1 MQILVP
7 DVNGLTGEQFVALQQ
22 AKKNAGIEGPIEV
35 TDRATPGNKFTVGAF
50 GAPGTWSL
58 DQLDRA
64 ARTEDRSQNS
74 HGFEDIFDGT
84 ELHLDIETYST
95 VDLKKNTVYRY
106 VEDEHWMILVCS
118 WCIGQGEIHTAYGH
132 EEISGIPGLFD
143 PTVKKIAH
151 NSDFERIN
159 FSALKGLPVGTYI
172 DPEEYIDTAVLASLW
187 GYPRSLKG
195 FCKVVGG
202 EAKDEAGGRLIN
214 MFSVPNRKG
223 GRTLPEE
230 RPADW
235 EAYVE
240 YNRQDV
246 ISMRDNIYRLG
257 KGFPSAEEY
266 EAWITA
272 TRINDRGIKIDTAL
286 AGAAHRQYEANKN
299 GDLARV
305 KEITGLDNPNSVQQ
319 FKGWLADQG
328 FEMESI
334 DKAHV
339 AELLE
344 RDDLPE
350 EVREAVE
357 RKQLAA
363 LSAATKYVIA
373 QGSTNSD
380 GRLRGTIKY
389 SNANTGRMC
398 LTGDHEVLTPDGW
411 VRIEDWSGGRIAT
424 WNPTGEQIAF
434 SEAKAVHFPYSGEMI
449 HIDSTRIHQIST
461 PDHDMPIRERDGS
474 IEKVPVSELEGKR
487 FFHYIRGSRRVTT
500 KVRDDDLRVLLMV
513 QADGTYPAD
522 GGVRLAFRKQRKV
535 ERCRRLLRGAE
546 LVYVERKDHK
556 TGYTRFTIRAQDCPL
571 WLLMFKDKTFGPWI
585 FDSNPSIFF
594 EELVFWDGSWASS
607 GANSAQYYSTNKTN
621 IDLVQAF
628 AHLSGM
634 YCRVH
639 QKRVDSRN
647 PNWTPLWIANLWFSP
662 GPGTEF
668 RNGNGRNKWSTSEY
682 SGLVHCARTTTGFFL
697 VRREGSVWVTGNSGT
712 VLSPHNLP
720 RDHFTDSEGAHDTE
734 AEQAA
739 IDKLLA
745 GVHVGSEDLK
755 KLVRPLLVGPFTV
768 SDYSAIEARLTAW
781 AAGEDSVLESFRN
794 GEDIYVA
801 TAERMG
807 GAKAG
812 FDRQRGKSAT
822 LGCIAEGS
830 LVLTDRGLVPIE
842 NVGVADKVWDG
853 VEFVRHE
860 GVIYKGQK
868 EVMHYDGLTATPDH
882 KVWASFEG
890 EPRTVRLDYAAS
902 CGARLV
908 RTRSG
913 RAPVRMGEDHQSGS
927 SIHPEG
933 LAHAD
938 DADRMHWVRTTA
950 VVEPGEPATGPL
962 EGLPVVQQSTR
973 APEVPGSN
981 PHRGQ
986 TAVHES
992 SRSELEA
999 LRSEGNHLRLP
1010 FGYRS
1015 GALDSGE
1022 PGGTAAEARTRSC
1035 GQRQRLCSWESPL
1048 GDARAEYGQPADYDS
1063 GRVSTRGLALRGGS
1077 SAEEDST
1084 GVLPRTDHRA
1094 SASCGEGKAQELARN
1109 RTTVAVYD
1117 IVNAGPRHR
1126 FTVSDVLVH
1135 NCGFG
1140 GGAGALLNLG
1150 GAKIYPKGTP
1160 DDVIWK
1166 GLTSLVETWR
1176 VAHPHIVS
1184 WWKQVH
1190 TAFDKGGPASR
1201 RIPVD
1206 IEIVGNDRYVWLPSG
1221 RALVYHNCRREYVQP
1236 KDRNGKPLPY
1246 RRRAWVCDAVVGN
1259 GTQRR
1264 IVGGPTQVENIIQ
1277 AIGRDLLT
1285 HALVNVERAGFRT
1298 VTHVHDEIV
1307 TETTGG
1313 LTVERLSSLMCDLP
1327 DWAEGLPVEAA
1338 GYTTQRYRK
1347 D

>member
-7 DVNGLTGEQFVALQQ
+7 NVNGLTGEQFVALQQ
-22 AKKNAGIEGPIEV
+22 AKKDAGIEGPIEV
-35 TDRATPGNKFTVGAF
+35 TDRAKPGNRFTVGAF
-50 GAPGTWSL
+50 GAPGTWTL

-64 ARTEDRSQNS
+64 ARTEGRSS
-74 HGFEDIFDGT
+74 GTYGFEDIFDGT

-106 VEDEHWMILVCS
+106 VEDEHWMILICS

-132 EEISGIPGLFD
+132 EEIKAIPGLFD
-143 PTVKKIAH
+143 PTVRKIAH

-187 GYPRSLKG
+187 GYPRALKG

-286 AGAAHRQYEANKN
+286 AGAAHRQYEANKKK
-299 GDLARV
+299 DLARV
-305 KEITGLDNPNSVQQ
+305 KEITGLANPNSVQQ
-319 FKGWLADQG
+319 FKGWLAAQG

-344 RDDLPE
+344 RDDLPD

-389 SNANTGRMC
+389 SNANTGRM
-398 LTGDHEVLTPDGW
+398 TGVTL
-411 VRIEDWSGGRIAT
+411 
-424 WNPTGEQIAF
+424 
-434 SEAKAVHFPYSGEMI
+434 
-449 HIDSTRIHQIST
+449 
-461 PDHDMPIRERDGS
+461 S
-474 IEKVPVSELEGKR
+474 I
-487 FFHYIRGSRRVTT
+487 
-500 KVRDDDLRVLLMV
+500 
-513 QADGTYPAD
+513 Q
-522 GGVRLAFRKQRKV
+522 
-535 ERCRRLLRGAE
+535 
-546 LVYVERKDHK
+546 
-556 TGYTRFTIRAQDCPL
+556 
-571 WLLMFKDKTFGPWI
+571 
-585 FDSNPSIFF
+585 
-594 EELVFWDGSWASS
+594 
-607 GANSAQYYSTNKTN
+607 
-621 IDLVQAF
+621 
-628 AHLSGM
+628 
-634 YCRVH
+634 
-639 QKRVDSRN
+639 
-647 PNWTPLWIANLWFSP
+647 
-662 GPGTEF
+662 
-668 RNGNGRNKWSTSEY
+668 
-682 SGLVHCARTTTGFFL
+682 
-697 VRREGSVWVTGNSGT
+697 
-712 VLSPHNLP
+712 NLP
-720 RDHFTDSEGAHDTE
+720 RDHFTDAEGEHDTE

-755 KLVRPLLVGPFTV
+755 KLVRPLLMGPFTV

-781 AAGEDSVLESFRN
+781 AAGEDSVLEAFRE

-807 GAKAG
+807 GEKAG

-830 LVLTDRGLVPIE
+830 QVLTNRGLVPIE
-842 NVGVADKVWDG
+842 SVGIADKIWDG

-860 GVIYKGQK
+860 GVVYKGQK
-868 EVMHYDGLTATPDH
+868 EVMQYDGLIATPDH

-890 EPRTVRLDYAAS
+890 EPRAVRFDYAAA
-902 CGARLV
+902 CGARLI
-908 RTRSG
+908 RTGSSG
-913 RAPVRMGEDHQSGS
+913 SPIRMGEDHQSGS
-927 SIHPEG
+927 SLHPEG
-933 LAHAD
+933 VAHTD
-938 DADRMHWVRTTA
+938 DVDRVHRLRPTA
-950 VVEPGEPATGPL
+950 VDESGEPASGSF
-962 EGLPVVQQSTR
+962 EGLSVMQQS
-973 APEVPGSN
+973 AHFAEVPGSN
-981 PHRGQ
+981 PHRRQ
-986 TAVHES
+986 AAMHKS
-992 SRSELEA
+992 PRSELEA
-999 LRSEGNHLRLP
+999 LRGERNHLRLP

-1015 GALDSGE
+1015 RALDSGE
-1022 PGGTAAEARTRSC
+1022 PRRTATEARTGSC
-1035 GQRQRLCSWESPL
+1035 GQRQGVCSREPSM
-1048 GDARAEYGQPADYDS
+1048 GDALAEHGQQTDYDS
-1063 GRVSTRGLALRGGS
+1063 GRVPTRGLALCGGC
-1077 SAEEDST
+1077 SAEEDSP
-1084 GVLPRTDHRA
+1084 GILPRADHRTGA
-1094 SASCGEGKAQELARN
+1094 SSSEGEAQELAGD

-1117 IVNAGPRHR
+1117 ILNAGPRHR
-1126 FTVSDVLVH
+1126 FTVSNVLVH

-1150 GAKIYPKGTP
+1150 GAKMYPKGTP
-1160 DDVIWK
+1160 DDVIWE
-1166 GLTSLVETWR
+1166 GLTTIVNAWR

-1190 TAFDKGGPASR
+1190 SAFDKGGPASR

-1206 IEIVGNDRYVWLPSG
+1206 VEIVGTDRYVWLPSG

-1264 IVGGPTQVENIIQ
+1264 VVGGPTQVENIIQ

-1327 DWAEGLPVEAA
+1327 DWAEGLPVKAA

>member
-22 AKKNAGIEGPIEV
+22 AKKDAGIEGPIEV
-35 TDRATPGNKFTVGAF
+35 TDRATPGNRFTVGAF
-50 GAPGTWSL
+50 GTQGTWTL

-64 ARTEDRSQNS
+64 ARTEGRSQNS
-74 HGFEDIFDGT
+74 YGFESIFDGS

-106 VEDEHWMILVCS
+106 VEGEHWMILICS

-235 EAYVE
+235 DAYVE

-246 ISMRDNIYRLG
+246 VSMRDNIYRLG

-272 TRINDRGIKIDTAL
+272 TKINDRGIKIDTAL
-286 AGAAHRQYEANKN
+286 AGAAHRQYEANKAR
-299 GDLARV
+299 DLARV

-319 FKGWLADQG
+319 FKGWLAEQG

-344 RDDLPE
+344 RDDLPD

-389 SNANTGRMC
+389 SNANTGRM
-398 LTGDHEVLTPDGW
+398 TGVTL
-411 VRIEDWSGGRIAT
+411 
-424 WNPTGEQIAF
+424 
-434 SEAKAVHFPYSGEMI
+434 
-449 HIDSTRIHQIST
+449 
-461 PDHDMPIRERDGS
+461 S
-474 IEKVPVSELEGKR
+474 I
-487 FFHYIRGSRRVTT
+487 
-500 KVRDDDLRVLLMV
+500 
-513 QADGTYPAD
+513 Q
-522 GGVRLAFRKQRKV
+522 
-535 ERCRRLLRGAE
+535 
-546 LVYVERKDHK
+546 
-556 TGYTRFTIRAQDCPL
+556 
-571 WLLMFKDKTFGPWI
+571 
-585 FDSNPSIFF
+585 
-594 EELVFWDGSWASS
+594 
-607 GANSAQYYSTNKTN
+607 
-621 IDLVQAF
+621 
-628 AHLSGM
+628 
-634 YCRVH
+634 
-639 QKRVDSRN
+639 
-647 PNWTPLWIANLWFSP
+647 
-662 GPGTEF
+662 
-668 RNGNGRNKWSTSEY
+668 
-682 SGLVHCARTTTGFFL
+682 
-697 VRREGSVWVTGNSGT
+697 
-712 VLSPHNLP
+712 NLP
-720 RDHFTDSEGAHDTE
+720 RDHFTDAEGEHDTE

-739 IDKLLA
+739 IDRLLA

-755 KLVRPLLVGPFTV
+755 KLVRPLLMGPFTV

-807 GAKAG
+807 GEKAG

-822 LGCIAEGS
+822 LG
-830 LVLTDRGLVPIE
+830 
-842 NVGVADKVWDG
+842 
-853 VEFVRHE
+853 
-860 GVIYKGQK
+860 
-868 EVMHYDGLTATPDH
+868 
-882 KVWASFEG
+882 
-890 EPRTVRLDYAAS
+890 
-902 CGARLV
+902 
-908 RTRSG
+908 
-913 RAPVRMGEDHQSGS
+913 
-927 SIHPEG
+927 
-933 LAHAD
+933 
-938 DADRMHWVRTTA
+938 
-950 VVEPGEPATGPL
+950 
-962 EGLPVVQQSTR
+962 
-973 APEVPGSN
+973 
-981 PHRGQ
+981 
-986 TAVHES
+986 
-992 SRSELEA
+992 
-999 LRSEGNHLRLP
+999 
-1010 FGYRS
+1010 
-1015 GALDSGE
+1015 
-1022 PGGTAAEARTRSC
+1022 
-1035 GQRQRLCSWESPL
+1035 
-1048 GDARAEYGQPADYDS
+1048 
-1063 GRVSTRGLALRGGS
+1063 
-1077 SAEEDST
+1077 
-1084 GVLPRTDHRA
+1084 
-1094 SASCGEGKAQELARN
+1094 
-1109 RTTVAVYD
+1109 
-1117 IVNAGPRHR
+1117 
-1126 FTVSDVLVH
+1126 
-1135 NCGFG
+1135 CGFG

-1160 DDVIWK
+1160 DDVIWA
-1166 GLTSLVETWR
+1166 GLSSLVETWR

-1206 IEIVGNDRYVWLPSG
+1206 VEIVGNDRYVWLPSG

>member
-1 MQILVP
+1 MQIVVP

-22 AKKNAGIEGPIEV
+22 AKKDAGIESPIEV
-35 TDRATPGNKFTVGAF
+35 TERATPGNRFTVGAF
-50 GAPGTWSL
+50 GAPGTWTL

-64 ARTEDRSQNS
+64 ARTEGRSKNS
-74 HGFEDIFDGT
+74 YGFEDIFDGT

-106 VEDEHWMILVCS
+106 VEDEHWMILICS
-118 WCIGQGEIHTAYGH
+118 WCVGQGDVHTAFGH
-132 EEISGIPGLFD
+132 EEIKAIPGLFD
-143 PTVKKIAH
+143 SKVKKIAH

-159 FSALKGLPVGTYI
+159 FSALKGLPVGTYL

-235 EAYVE
+235 DAYVE

-272 TRINDRGIKIDTAL
+272 TRINDRGIKIDTDL
-286 AGAAHRQYEANKN
+286 AGAAHRQYEANKAR
-299 GDLARV
+299 DLARV

-344 RDDLPE
+344 RDDLPD

-398 LTGDHEVLTPDGW
+398 LTGDHEVLTPSGW
-411 VRIEDWSGGRIAT
+411 LRIEDWTGGRIAT
-424 WNPTGEQIAF
+424 WNPVGEQIAF

-474 IEKVPVSELEGKR
+474 IEKVPVSELAGKR
-487 FFHYIRGSRRVTT
+487 FFHYIRGSRRVST
-500 KVRDDDLRVLLMV
+500 KVRDNDLRVLLMV

-535 ERCRRLLRGAE
+535 ERCRHLLRGAE
-546 LVYVERKDHK
+546 IIYAERKDYK

-571 WLLMFKDKTFGPWI
+571 WLLMFKNKTFGPWI

-639 QKRVDSRN
+639 RKKTDSRN
-647 PNWTPLWIANLWFSP
+647 PNRSPSWIANLWFSP

-668 RNGNGRNKWSTSEY
+668 RNGNGRNQWSTSEY

-720 RDHFTDSEGAHDTE
+720 RDHFTDAEGEHDTE

-755 KLVRPLLVGPFTV
+755 KLVRPLLMGPFTV

-822 LGCIAEGS
+822 LGC
-830 LVLTDRGLVPIE
+830 
-842 NVGVADKVWDG
+842 
-853 VEFVRHE
+853 
-860 GVIYKGQK
+860 
-868 EVMHYDGLTATPDH
+868 
-882 KVWASFEG
+882 
-890 EPRTVRLDYAAS
+890 
-902 CGARLV
+902 
-908 RTRSG
+908 
-913 RAPVRMGEDHQSGS
+913 
-927 SIHPEG
+927 
-933 LAHAD
+933 
-938 DADRMHWVRTTA
+938 
-950 VVEPGEPATGPL
+950 
-962 EGLPVVQQSTR
+962 
-973 APEVPGSN
+973 
-981 PHRGQ
+981 
-986 TAVHES
+986 
-992 SRSELEA
+992 
-999 LRSEGNHLRLP
+999 
-1010 FGYRS
+1010 
-1015 GALDSGE
+1015 
-1022 PGGTAAEARTRSC
+1022 
-1035 GQRQRLCSWESPL
+1035 
-1048 GDARAEYGQPADYDS
+1048 
-1063 GRVSTRGLALRGGS
+1063 
-1077 SAEEDST
+1077 
-1084 GVLPRTDHRA
+1084 
-1094 SASCGEGKAQELARN
+1094 
-1109 RTTVAVYD
+1109 
-1117 IVNAGPRHR
+1117 
-1126 FTVSDVLVH
+1126 
-1135 NCGFG
+1135 GFG

-1160 DDVIWK
+1160 DDVIWE

-1206 IEIVGNDRYVWLPSG
+1206 VEIVGNDRYVWLPSG

-1236 KDRNGKPLPY
+1236 KDRNGKPLSY

>member
-7 DVNGLTGEQFVALQQ
+7 DVNGLTGEQFTALQQ
-22 AKKNAGIEGPIEV
+22 AKRDAGIEGPIEV
-35 TDRATPGNKFTVGAF
+35 ADRATPGNRFTVGAF
-50 GAPGTWSL
+50 GAPGTWTL

-64 ARTEDRSQNS
+64 ARTENRSQNS
-74 HGFEDIFDGT
+74 YGFENIFDGT

-106 VEDEHWMILVCS
+106 VEDEHWMILICS

-132 EEISGIPGLFD
+132 EEIKAIPGLFD
-143 PTVKKIAH
+143 PAVKKIAH
-151 NSDFERIN
+151 NSDFERVN

-235 EAYVE
+235 DAYVE

-272 TRINDRGIKIDTAL
+272 TRINDRGIKIDTDL
-286 AGAAHRQYEANKN
+286 AGAAHRQYEANKAR
-299 GDLARV
+299 DLARV

-319 FKGWLADQG
+319 FKGWLAERG

-344 RDDLPE
+344 HDDLPD

-357 RKQLAA
+357 CKQLAA

-389 SNANTGRMC
+389 SNANTGRM
-398 LTGDHEVLTPDGW
+398 TG
-411 VRIEDWSGGRIAT
+411 
-424 WNPTGEQIAF
+424 
-434 SEAKAVHFPYSGEMI
+434 
-449 HIDSTRIHQIST
+449 
-461 PDHDMPIRERDGS
+461 
-474 IEKVPVSELEGKR
+474 
-487 FFHYIRGSRRVTT
+487 VT
-500 KVRDDDLRVLLMV
+500 
-513 QADGTYPAD
+513 
-522 GGVRLAFRKQRKV
+522 
-535 ERCRRLLRGAE
+535 
-546 LVYVERKDHK
+546 
-556 TGYTRFTIRAQDCPL
+556 
-571 WLLMFKDKTFGPWI
+571 
-585 FDSNPSIFF
+585 
-594 EELVFWDGSWASS
+594 
-607 GANSAQYYSTNKTN
+607 
-621 IDLVQAF
+621 
-628 AHLSGM
+628 
-634 YCRVH
+634 
-639 QKRVDSRN
+639 
-647 PNWTPLWIANLWFSP
+647 
-662 GPGTEF
+662 
-668 RNGNGRNKWSTSEY
+668 
-682 SGLVHCARTTTGFFL
+682 
-697 VRREGSVWVTGNSGT
+697 
-712 VLSPHNLP
+712 LSPHNLP
-720 RDHFTDSEGAHDTE
+720 RDHFTDAEGEHDTE

-745 GVHVGSEDLK
+745 GVPVGSEDLK
-755 KLVRPLLVGPFTV
+755 KLVRPLLMGPFTV

-830 LVLTDRGLVPIE
+830 LVLTNRGLVPIE
-842 NVGVADKVWDG
+842 SVGIADKIWDG
-853 VEFVRHE
+853 VDFVRHE
-860 GVIYKGQK
+860 GVVYKGQK
-868 EVMHYDGLTATPDH
+868 EVMQYDGLIATPDH

-890 EPRTVRLDYAAS
+890 EPRAVRLDYAAA

-908 RTRSG
+908 RTGSSG
-913 RAPVRMGEDHQSGS
+913 APVRMGEDHRSGS
-927 SIHPEG
+927 SLHPEG
-933 LAHAD
+933 VAHTD
-938 DADRMHWVRTTA
+938 DVDRVHRLRPTA
-950 VVEPGEPATGPL
+950 VDESGEFESGSF
-962 EGLPVVQQSTR
+962 EGLPVMQQS
-973 APEVPGSN
+973 ASPSEVPGSDS
-981 PHRGQ
+981 HCGQ
-986 TAVHES
+986 AAMHES
-992 SRSELEA
+992 TRSELES
-999 LRSEGNHLRLP
+999 LRSSWDNLRFPVGDRGRTLD
-1010 FGYRS
+1010 FGEFGR
-1015 GALDSGE
+1015 A
-1022 PGGTAAEARTRSC
+1022 AAEARTQSRK
-1035 GQRQRLCSWESPL
+1035 QRQGVCPRKSAL
-1048 GDARAEYGQPADYDS
+1048 GNTCAEYGQQAEYDS
-1063 GRVSTRGLALRGGS
+1063 GRVSTRGLALRGGG
-1077 SAEEDST
+1077 SAEKASP
-1084 GVLPRTDHRA
+1084 GILPRADHRA
-1094 SASCGEGKAQELARN
+1094 GASSGEGEAQELAGD
-1109 RTTVAVYD
+1109 RTAVAVYD
-1117 IVNAGPRHR
+1117 ILNAGPRHR
-1126 FTVSDVLVH
+1126 FTVSNVLVH

-1206 IEIVGNDRYVWLPSG
+1206 VEIVGNDRYVWLPSG

>member
-7 DVNGLTGEQFVALQQ
+7 DVNDLTGEQFVMLQQ
-22 AKKNAGIEGPIEV
+22 AKKDAGIEGPIEV
-35 TDRATPGNKFTVGAF
+35 TDRATPGNRFTVGAF
-50 GAPGTWSL
+50 GAPGTWTL

-64 ARTEDRSQNS
+64 ARTEGRSQNS
-74 HGFEDIFDGT
+74 YGFEDLFDGT

-106 VEDEHWMILVCS
+106 VEDKHWTILICS

-132 EEISGIPGLFD
+132 EEIKAIPGLFD

-151 NSDFERIN
+151 NSDFERVN

-286 AGAAHRQYEANKN
+286 AGAAHRQYEANKKK
-299 GDLARV
+299 DLARV

-328 FEMESI
+328 FVMESI

-344 RDDLPE
+344 RDDLPD

-398 LTGDHEVLTPDGW
+398 LTGDHEVLTPAGW

-461 PDHDMPIRERDGS
+461 PDHDMPIRDRDGS
-474 IEKVPVSELEGKR
+474 IEKVPVFELEGKR

-500 KVRDDDLRVLLMV
+500 KVRDNDLRVLLMV

-522 GGVRLAFRKQRKV
+522 GGVRLAFRKQRKI
-535 ERCRRLLRGAE
+535 ERCRRLLRGAG
-546 LVYVERKDHK
+546 LVYAERKDYK
-556 TGYTRFTIRAQDCPL
+556 TGYTRFSIRAQDCPL

-639 QKRVDSRN
+639 QKKADSRN

-668 RNGNGRNKWSTSEY
+668 RNGNGRNQWSTSEY

-720 RDHFTDSEGAHDTE
+720 RDHFTDAEGEHDTE
-734 AEQAA
+734 AEQIA
-739 IDKLLA
+739 IDTLLA

-781 AAGEDSVLESFRN
+781 AAGEDSVLESFRK

-822 LGCIAEGS
+822 LGC
-830 LVLTDRGLVPIE
+830 
-842 NVGVADKVWDG
+842 
-853 VEFVRHE
+853 
-860 GVIYKGQK
+860 
-868 EVMHYDGLTATPDH
+868 
-882 KVWASFEG
+882 
-890 EPRTVRLDYAAS
+890 
-902 CGARLV
+902 
-908 RTRSG
+908 
-913 RAPVRMGEDHQSGS
+913 
-927 SIHPEG
+927 
-933 LAHAD
+933 
-938 DADRMHWVRTTA
+938 
-950 VVEPGEPATGPL
+950 
-962 EGLPVVQQSTR
+962 
-973 APEVPGSN
+973 
-981 PHRGQ
+981 
-986 TAVHES
+986 
-992 SRSELEA
+992 
-999 LRSEGNHLRLP
+999 
-1010 FGYRS
+1010 
-1015 GALDSGE
+1015 
-1022 PGGTAAEARTRSC
+1022 
-1035 GQRQRLCSWESPL
+1035 
-1048 GDARAEYGQPADYDS
+1048 
-1063 GRVSTRGLALRGGS
+1063 
-1077 SAEEDST
+1077 
-1084 GVLPRTDHRA
+1084 
-1094 SASCGEGKAQELARN
+1094 
-1109 RTTVAVYD
+1109 
-1117 IVNAGPRHR
+1117 
-1126 FTVSDVLVH
+1126 
-1135 NCGFG
+1135 GFG

-1160 DDVIWK
+1160 DDVIWE

-1190 TAFDKGGPASR
+1190 SAFDKGGPASR

-1206 IEIVGNDRYVWLPSG
+1206 VEIVGNDRYVWLPSG

-1313 LTVERLSSLMCDLP
+1313 LTVERLSSLMCNLP

>member
-7 DVNGLTGEQFVALQQ
+7 DVNSLTGEQFVALQQ
-22 AKKNAGIEGPIEV
+22 GKKDAGIKGPIEV
-35 TDRATPGNKFTVGAF
+35 TDRATPGNRFTVGAF
-50 GAPGTWSL
+50 GAPGTWTL

-64 ARTEDRSQNS
+64 ARTEGRSQNS
-74 HGFEDIFDGT
+74 YGFEDIFDGT

-106 VEDEHWMILVCS
+106 VEDEEWMILICS
-118 WCIGQGEIHTAYGH
+118 WCIGQSEIHTAYGH

-143 PTVKKIAH
+143 PMVKKIAH

-195 FCKVVGG
+195 FC
-202 EAKDEAGGRLIN
+202 EAGGRLIN

-272 TRINDRGIKIDTAL
+272 TRINDRGLKIDTAL
-286 AGAAHRQYEANKN
+286 AGAAHRQYEANKKV
-299 GDLARV
+299 DLARV

-344 RDDLPE
+344 RDDLPD

-373 QGSTNSD
+373 RGSTNSD

-389 SNANTGRMC
+389 SNANTGRM
-398 LTGDHEVLTPDGW
+398 TG
-411 VRIEDWSGGRIAT
+411 
-424 WNPTGEQIAF
+424 
-434 SEAKAVHFPYSGEMI
+434 
-449 HIDSTRIHQIST
+449 
-461 PDHDMPIRERDGS
+461 
-474 IEKVPVSELEGKR
+474 
-487 FFHYIRGSRRVTT
+487 VT
-500 KVRDDDLRVLLMV
+500 
-513 QADGTYPAD
+513 
-522 GGVRLAFRKQRKV
+522 
-535 ERCRRLLRGAE
+535 
-546 LVYVERKDHK
+546 
-556 TGYTRFTIRAQDCPL
+556 
-571 WLLMFKDKTFGPWI
+571 
-585 FDSNPSIFF
+585 
-594 EELVFWDGSWASS
+594 
-607 GANSAQYYSTNKTN
+607 
-621 IDLVQAF
+621 
-628 AHLSGM
+628 
-634 YCRVH
+634 
-639 QKRVDSRN
+639 
-647 PNWTPLWIANLWFSP
+647 
-662 GPGTEF
+662 
-668 RNGNGRNKWSTSEY
+668 
-682 SGLVHCARTTTGFFL
+682 
-697 VRREGSVWVTGNSGT
+697 
-712 VLSPHNLP
+712 LSPHNLP
-720 RDHFTDSEGAHDTE
+720 RDHFTDADGEHDTE

-745 GVHVGSEDLK
+745 GVHAVSKDLK

-781 AAGEDSVLESFRN
+781 AAGEDEVLEAFRK

-807 GAKAG
+807 GEKAG
-812 FDRQRGKSAT
+812 FDRQRGKGAV
-822 LGCIAEGS
+822 LGC
-830 LVLTDRGLVPIE
+830 
-842 NVGVADKVWDG
+842 
-853 VEFVRHE
+853 
-860 GVIYKGQK
+860 
-868 EVMHYDGLTATPDH
+868 
-882 KVWASFEG
+882 
-890 EPRTVRLDYAAS
+890 
-902 CGARLV
+902 
-908 RTRSG
+908 
-913 RAPVRMGEDHQSGS
+913 
-927 SIHPEG
+927 
-933 LAHAD
+933 
-938 DADRMHWVRTTA
+938 
-950 VVEPGEPATGPL
+950 
-962 EGLPVVQQSTR
+962 
-973 APEVPGSN
+973 
-981 PHRGQ
+981 
-986 TAVHES
+986 
-992 SRSELEA
+992 
-999 LRSEGNHLRLP
+999 
-1010 FGYRS
+1010 GY
-1015 GALDSGE
+1015 
-1022 PGGTAAEARTRSC
+1022 
-1035 GQRQRLCSWESPL
+1035 
-1048 GDARAEYGQPADYDS
+1048 
-1063 GRVSTRGLALRGGS
+1063 
-1077 SAEEDST
+1077 
-1084 GVLPRTDHRA
+1084 
-1094 SASCGEGKAQELARN
+1094 
-1109 RTTVAVYD
+1109 
-1117 IVNAGPRHR
+1117 
-1126 FTVSDVLVH
+1126 
-1135 NCGFG
+1135 G
-1140 GGAGALLNLG
+1140 GGAGALLHLG
-1150 GAKIYPKGTP
+1150 GATMYPTGTP
-1160 DDVIWK
+1160 NDVIWE
-1166 GLTSLVETWR
+1166 GLTTIVNAWR

-1206 IEIVGNDRYVWLPSG
+1206 VEIVGNDRYVWLPSG

>member
-7 DVNGLTGEQFVALQQ
+7 DVNGLMGEQFIALQQ
-22 AKKNAGIEGPIEV
+22 AKKDAGIDGPIEV
-35 TDRATPGNKFTVGAF
+35 TDRAMPGNRFTVGAF
-50 GAPGTWSL
+50 GAPGTWTL

-64 ARTEDRSQNS
+64 ARTEGRSKNS
-74 HGFEDIFDGT
+74 YGFEGIFDGT

-106 VEDEHWMILVCS
+106 VEDEHWMILICS

-132 EEISGIPGLFD
+132 EEIKAIPGLFD
-143 PTVKKIAH
+143 PAVKKIAH

-159 FSALKGLPVGTYI
+159 FSALRGLPVGTYI

-223 GRTLPEE
+223 RRTLPEE
-230 RPADW
+230 HPAYW
-235 EAYVE
+235 EDYVE

-246 ISMRDNIYRLG
+246 VSMRDNIYRLG

-286 AGAAHRQYEANKN
+286 AGAAHRQYEANKKR
-299 GDLARV
+299 DLARV

-344 RDDLPE
+344 RDDLPDE
-350 EVREAVE
+350 IREAVE

-389 SNANTGRMC
+389 SNANTGRM
-398 LTGDHEVLTPDGW
+398 TG
-411 VRIEDWSGGRIAT
+411 
-424 WNPTGEQIAF
+424 
-434 SEAKAVHFPYSGEMI
+434 
-449 HIDSTRIHQIST
+449 
-461 PDHDMPIRERDGS
+461 
-474 IEKVPVSELEGKR
+474 
-487 FFHYIRGSRRVTT
+487 VT
-500 KVRDDDLRVLLMV
+500 
-513 QADGTYPAD
+513 
-522 GGVRLAFRKQRKV
+522 
-535 ERCRRLLRGAE
+535 
-546 LVYVERKDHK
+546 
-556 TGYTRFTIRAQDCPL
+556 
-571 WLLMFKDKTFGPWI
+571 
-585 FDSNPSIFF
+585 
-594 EELVFWDGSWASS
+594 
-607 GANSAQYYSTNKTN
+607 
-621 IDLVQAF
+621 
-628 AHLSGM
+628 
-634 YCRVH
+634 
-639 QKRVDSRN
+639 
-647 PNWTPLWIANLWFSP
+647 
-662 GPGTEF
+662 
-668 RNGNGRNKWSTSEY
+668 
-682 SGLVHCARTTTGFFL
+682 
-697 VRREGSVWVTGNSGT
+697 
-712 VLSPHNLP
+712 LSPHNLP
-720 RDHFTDSEGAHDTE
+720 RDHFTDAEGEHDTK

-755 KLVRPLLVGPFTV
+755 KLVRPLLMGPFTV

-801 TAERMG
+801 TAEHMG
-807 GAKAG
+807 GAKVG
-812 FDRQRGKSAT
+812 FDRQRGKFAT

-842 NVGVADKVWDG
+842 NIDIADKVWDG

-860 GVIYKGQK
+860 GVVYKGQK
-868 EVMHYDGLTATPDH
+868 EVMRYDGLTATPDH

-890 EPRTVRLDYAAS
+890 EPRAVRLDYAAAR
-902 CGARLV
+902 GARLV
-908 RTRSG
+908 RTGSSG
-913 RAPVRMGEDHQSGS
+913 DPVRMGEDHQSGGA
-927 SIHPEG
+927 IHPEG
-933 LAHAD
+933 LAHTN
-938 DADRMHWVRTTA
+938 DADRVHWVRATA
-950 VVEPGEPATGPL
+950 VDESGEPSIGSIERL
-962 EGLPVVQQSTR
+962 SVVQQSTR
-973 APEVPGSN
+973 TPKIPGSN
-981 PHRGQ
+981 SHRSQ
-986 TAVHES
+986 AAMHES
-992 SRSELEA
+992 PRPELEA
-999 LRSEGNHLRLP
+999 LWGEGDHLRLP
-1010 FGYRS
+1010 LGDRS
-1015 GALDSGE
+1015 RALDSRELRG
-1022 PGGTAAEARTRSC
+1022 AATEARIGSC
-1035 GQRQRLCSWESPL
+1035 RQRQGVRSGESAL
-1048 GDARAEYGQPADYDS
+1048 GNTCAEYGQQADYNS
-1063 GRVSTRGLALRGGS
+1063 GRVPTRGLALCGGG
-1077 SAEEDST
+1077 SAEEASP
-1084 GVLPRTDHRA
+1084 GILPRGDHWART
-1094 SASCGEGKAQELARN
+1094 SCGEGKAQELAGDRA
-1109 RTTVAVYD
+1109 TAAVYD
-1117 IVNAGPRHR
+1117 ILNAGPRHR

-1160 DDVIWK
+1160 DEVIWE

-1190 TAFDKGGPASR
+1190 TAFDKGGPASK

-1206 IEIVGNDRYVWLPSG
+1206 VEIVGNDRYVWLPSG

-1313 LTVERLSSLMCDLP
+1313 LTIERLSSLMCDLP

>member
-7 DVNGLTGEQFVALQQ
+7 DVNSLTGEQFVTLQQ
-22 AKKNAGIEGPIEV
+22 AKKDAGIEGPIEV
-35 TDRATPGNKFTVGAF
+35 TDRATPGNRFTVGAF
-50 GAPGTWSL
+50 GAPGTWAL

-64 ARTEDRSQNS
+64 ARTEGRSQNS
-74 HGFEDIFDGT
+74 YGFEDIFDGS

-106 VEDEHWMILVCS
+106 VEDEHWMILICS

-143 PTVKKIAH
+143 PAVKKIAH

-235 EAYVE
+235 DAYVE

-286 AGAAHRQYEANKN
+286 AGAAHRQYEANKKE
-299 GDLARV
+299 DLARV
-305 KEITGLDNPNSVQQ
+305 KAITGLDNPNSVQQ
-319 FKGWLADQG
+319 FKGWLAGQG

-398 LTGDHEVLTPDGW
+398 LTGDHEVLTPSGW
-411 VRIEDWSGGRIAT
+411 VRIEDWTGGRIAT
-424 WNPTGEQIAF
+424 WNPSGEQIAF
-434 SEAKAVHFPYSGEMI
+434 SDAKAVHFPYSGEMI

-474 IEKVPVSELEGKR
+474 IEKVPVSELKGKR

-500 KVRDDDLRVLLMV
+500 KVRDTALRVLLMV

-522 GGVRLAFRKQRKV
+522 GGIRLAFRKQRKV
-535 ERCRRLLRGAE
+535 ERCRYLLRSAE
-546 LVYVERKDHK
+546 LVYAERKDYK
-556 TGYTRFTIRAQDCPL
+556 TGYTRFSIRAQDCPL

-585 FDSNPSIFF
+585 FDTNPSIFF
-594 EELVFWDGSWASS
+594 EELIFWDGSWASS

-639 QKRVDSRN
+639 RKSVDSRN

-668 RNGNGRNKWSTSEY
+668 RNGSGRNRWSTSEY
-682 SGLVHCARTTTGFFL
+682 SGLVHCAKTTTGFFL

-720 RDHFTDSEGAHDTE
+720 RDHFTDAEGEHDTE

-755 KLVRPLLVGPFTV
+755 KLVRPLLMGPFTV

-822 LGCIAEGS
+822 LGC
-830 LVLTDRGLVPIE
+830 
-842 NVGVADKVWDG
+842 
-853 VEFVRHE
+853 
-860 GVIYKGQK
+860 
-868 EVMHYDGLTATPDH
+868 
-882 KVWASFEG
+882 
-890 EPRTVRLDYAAS
+890 
-902 CGARLV
+902 
-908 RTRSG
+908 
-913 RAPVRMGEDHQSGS
+913 
-927 SIHPEG
+927 
-933 LAHAD
+933 
-938 DADRMHWVRTTA
+938 
-950 VVEPGEPATGPL
+950 
-962 EGLPVVQQSTR
+962 
-973 APEVPGSN
+973 
-981 PHRGQ
+981 
-986 TAVHES
+986 
-992 SRSELEA
+992 
-999 LRSEGNHLRLP
+999 
-1010 FGYRS
+1010 
-1015 GALDSGE
+1015 
-1022 PGGTAAEARTRSC
+1022 
-1035 GQRQRLCSWESPL
+1035 
-1048 GDARAEYGQPADYDS
+1048 
-1063 GRVSTRGLALRGGS
+1063 
-1077 SAEEDST
+1077 
-1084 GVLPRTDHRA
+1084 
-1094 SASCGEGKAQELARN
+1094 
-1109 RTTVAVYD
+1109 
-1117 IVNAGPRHR
+1117 
-1126 FTVSDVLVH
+1126 
-1135 NCGFG
+1135 GFG

-1150 GAKIYPKGTP
+1150 GAKIYPKDTP
-1160 DDVIWK
+1160 DEVIWK

-1206 IEIVGNDRYVWLPSG
+1206 VEIIGNDRYVWLPSG

-1313 LTVERLSSLMCDLP
+1313 LTVERLALLMCDLP

>member
-22 AKKNAGIEGPIEV
+22 AKKDAGIEGPIEV
-35 TDRATPGNKFTVGAF
+35 VDRATPGNRFTVGSF
-50 GAPGTWSL
+50 GAPGTWTL
-58 DQLDRA
+58 EQLDRA
-64 ARTEDRSQNS
+64 ARTEGRSS
-74 HGFEDIFDGT
+74 GTYGFEDIFDGT

-106 VEDEHWMILVCS
+106 VEDEHWMILICS

-143 PTVKKIAH
+143 PAVKKIAH

-235 EAYVE
+235 DAYVE

-286 AGAAHRQYEANKN
+286 AGAAHRQYEANKAR
-299 GDLARV
+299 DLARV

-319 FKGWLADQG
+319 FKSWLAERG

-344 RDDLPE
+344 RDDLPD

-398 LTGDHEVLTPDGW
+398 LTGDHEVLTPSGW
-411 VRIEDWSGGRIAT
+411 VRIEDWTGGRIAT
-424 WNPTGEQIAF
+424 WNPSGEQIAF
-434 SEAKAVHFPYSGEMI
+434 SDAKAVHFPYSGEMI

-500 KVRDDDLRVLLMV
+500 KVRDNDLRVLLMV

-522 GGVRLAFRKQRKV
+522 GGVRLAFRKQRKI
-535 ERCRRLLRGAE
+535 ERCRHLLRSAE
-546 LVYVERKDHK
+546 LVYAERKDYK
-556 TGYTRFTIRAQDCPL
+556 TGYTRFTVRAQDCPL

-585 FDSNPSIFF
+585 FDSNPAIFF

-639 QKRVDSRN
+639 QKKADSRN

-668 RNGNGRNKWSTSEY
+668 RNGAGRNQWSTSEY

-720 RDHFTDSEGAHDTE
+720 RDHFTDAEGEHDTE

-745 GVHVGSEDLK
+745 GVPVGSEDLK

-807 GAKAG
+807 GEKAG

-830 LVLTDRGLVPIE
+830 LVLTDRGPVPIE
-842 NVGVADKVWDG
+842 NVAIADKVWDG
-853 VEFVRHE
+853 VEFVRHA
-860 GVIYKGQK
+860 GVVYKGQK

-882 KVWASFEG
+882 KVWTTIEG
-890 EPRTVRLDYAAS
+890 EPRAVRFDYAAA

-908 RTRSG
+908 RTGTSG
-913 RAPVRMGEDHQSGS
+913 SPVRLGEDH
-927 SIHPEG
+927 
-933 LAHAD
+933 
-938 DADRMHWVRTTA
+938 RTCT
-950 VVEPGEPATGPL
+950 TCCK
-962 EGLPVVQQSTR
+962 
-973 APEVPGSN
+973 
-981 PHRGQ
+981 
-986 TAVHES
+986 
-992 SRSELEA
+992 
-999 LRSEGNHLRLP
+999 
-1010 FGYRS
+1010 
-1015 GALDSGE
+1015 
-1022 PGGTAAEARTRSC
+1022 AE
-1035 GQRQRLCSWESPL
+1035 
-1048 GDARAEYGQPADYDS
+1048 
-1063 GRVSTRGLALRGGS
+1063 
-1077 SAEEDST
+1077 
-1084 GVLPRTDHRA
+1084 
-1094 SASCGEGKAQELARN
+1094 AQELARD

-1117 IVNAGPRHR
+1117 ILNAGPRHR

-1160 DDVIWK
+1160 DEVIWE

-1206 IEIVGNDRYVWLPSG
+1206 VEIVGNDRYVWLPSG

>member
-22 AKKNAGIEGPIEV
+22 AKKDAGIASPIEV
-35 TDRATPGNKFTVGAF
+35 TDRATPGNRFTVGAF
-50 GAPGTWSL
+50 GAPGTWTL

-64 ARTEDRSQNS
+64 ARTEGRSQNPY
-74 HGFEDIFDGT
+74 GFEDIFDGT

-106 VEDEHWMILVCS
+106 VEDEEWQILICS
-118 WCIGQGEIHTAYGH
+118 WCVGQGEIHTAYGH

-143 PTVKKIAH
+143 PAVRKIAH

-286 AGAAHRQYEANKN
+286 AGAAHRQYEANKKA
-299 GDLARV
+299 DLARV

-319 FKGWLADQG
+319 FKGWLAEQG
-328 FEMESI
+328 FETESI

-344 RDDLPE
+344 RDDLPD

-373 QGSTNSD
+373 QDSTNSD

-389 SNANTGRMC
+389 SNANTGRM
-398 LTGDHEVLTPDGW
+398 TG
-411 VRIEDWSGGRIAT
+411 
-424 WNPTGEQIAF
+424 
-434 SEAKAVHFPYSGEMI
+434 
-449 HIDSTRIHQIST
+449 
-461 PDHDMPIRERDGS
+461 
-474 IEKVPVSELEGKR
+474 
-487 FFHYIRGSRRVTT
+487 VT
-500 KVRDDDLRVLLMV
+500 
-513 QADGTYPAD
+513 
-522 GGVRLAFRKQRKV
+522 
-535 ERCRRLLRGAE
+535 
-546 LVYVERKDHK
+546 
-556 TGYTRFTIRAQDCPL
+556 
-571 WLLMFKDKTFGPWI
+571 
-585 FDSNPSIFF
+585 
-594 EELVFWDGSWASS
+594 
-607 GANSAQYYSTNKTN
+607 
-621 IDLVQAF
+621 
-628 AHLSGM
+628 
-634 YCRVH
+634 
-639 QKRVDSRN
+639 
-647 PNWTPLWIANLWFSP
+647 
-662 GPGTEF
+662 
-668 RNGNGRNKWSTSEY
+668 
-682 SGLVHCARTTTGFFL
+682 
-697 VRREGSVWVTGNSGT
+697 
-712 VLSPHNLP
+712 LSPHNLP
-720 RDHFTDSEGAHDTE
+720 RDHFTDSEGEHDTE

-745 GVHVGSEDLK
+745 GVEVGSEDLK
-755 KLVRPLLVGPFTV
+755 KLVRPLLMGPFTV

-781 AAGEDSVLESFRN
+781 AAGEDGVLESFRR

-807 GAKAG
+807 GEKAG
-812 FDRQRGKSAT
+812 FDRQRGKGAA
-822 LGCIAEGS
+822 LGC
-830 LVLTDRGLVPIE
+830 
-842 NVGVADKVWDG
+842 
-853 VEFVRHE
+853 
-860 GVIYKGQK
+860 
-868 EVMHYDGLTATPDH
+868 
-882 KVWASFEG
+882 
-890 EPRTVRLDYAAS
+890 
-902 CGARLV
+902 
-908 RTRSG
+908 
-913 RAPVRMGEDHQSGS
+913 
-927 SIHPEG
+927 
-933 LAHAD
+933 
-938 DADRMHWVRTTA
+938 
-950 VVEPGEPATGPL
+950 
-962 EGLPVVQQSTR
+962 
-973 APEVPGSN
+973 
-981 PHRGQ
+981 
-986 TAVHES
+986 
-992 SRSELEA
+992 
-999 LRSEGNHLRLP
+999 
-1010 FGYRS
+1010 GY
-1015 GALDSGE
+1015 
-1022 PGGTAAEARTRSC
+1022 
-1035 GQRQRLCSWESPL
+1035 
-1048 GDARAEYGQPADYDS
+1048 
-1063 GRVSTRGLALRGGS
+1063 
-1077 SAEEDST
+1077 
-1084 GVLPRTDHRA
+1084 
-1094 SASCGEGKAQELARN
+1094 
-1109 RTTVAVYD
+1109 
-1117 IVNAGPRHR
+1117 
-1126 FTVSDVLVH
+1126 
-1135 NCGFG
+1135 G

-1150 GAKIYPKGTP
+1150 GAGMYPKGTP
-1160 DDVIWK
+1160 DDVIWA
-1166 GLTSLVETWR
+1166 GLTTIVDAWR

-1190 TAFDKGGPASR
+1190 TAFDRGGPASN

-1206 IEIVGNDRYVWLPSG
+1206 VEIVGNDRYVWLPSG

>member
-22 AKKNAGIEGPIEV
+22 AKKDAGIEGPIEV
-35 TDRATPGNKFTVGAF
+35 TDRATPGNRFTVGAF
-50 GAPGTWSL
+50 GTQGTWTL

-64 ARTEDRSQNS
+64 ARTEGRSQNS
-74 HGFEDIFDGT
+74 YGFESIFDGS

-106 VEDEHWMILVCS
+106 VEDEHWMILICS

-223 GRTLPEE
+223 QRTLPEE

-286 AGAAHRQYEANKN
+286 ASAAHHQYEANKKK
-299 GDLARV
+299 DLARV

-344 RDDLPE
+344 RDDLPD

-373 QGSTNSD
+373 RGSTNSD
-380 GRLRGTIKY
+380 SRLRGTIKY
-389 SNANTGRMC
+389 SNANTGRM
-398 LTGDHEVLTPDGW
+398 TG
-411 VRIEDWSGGRIAT
+411 
-424 WNPTGEQIAF
+424 
-434 SEAKAVHFPYSGEMI
+434 
-449 HIDSTRIHQIST
+449 
-461 PDHDMPIRERDGS
+461 
-474 IEKVPVSELEGKR
+474 
-487 FFHYIRGSRRVTT
+487 VT
-500 KVRDDDLRVLLMV
+500 
-513 QADGTYPAD
+513 
-522 GGVRLAFRKQRKV
+522 
-535 ERCRRLLRGAE
+535 
-546 LVYVERKDHK
+546 
-556 TGYTRFTIRAQDCPL
+556 
-571 WLLMFKDKTFGPWI
+571 
-585 FDSNPSIFF
+585 
-594 EELVFWDGSWASS
+594 
-607 GANSAQYYSTNKTN
+607 
-621 IDLVQAF
+621 
-628 AHLSGM
+628 
-634 YCRVH
+634 
-639 QKRVDSRN
+639 
-647 PNWTPLWIANLWFSP
+647 
-662 GPGTEF
+662 
-668 RNGNGRNKWSTSEY
+668 
-682 SGLVHCARTTTGFFL
+682 
-697 VRREGSVWVTGNSGT
+697 
-712 VLSPHNLP
+712 LSPHNLP
-720 RDHFTDSEGAHDTE
+720 RDHFTDAEGEHDTE

-739 IDKLLA
+739 IDRLLA

-781 AAGEDSVLESFRN
+781 AAGEDSVLESFRK

-842 NVGVADKVWDG
+842 NVGIADKVWDG
-853 VEFVRHE
+853 VEFVRHD

-868 EVMHYDGLTATPDH
+868 EAMTYDNLTATPDH

-890 EPRTVRLDYAAS
+890 APRTVRLDYAAA

-908 RTRSG
+908 RTGSSG
-913 RAPVRMGEDHQSGS
+913 APVRLGEDHQRGS
-927 SIHPEG
+927 ALHSEG

-938 DADRMHWVRTTA
+938 DADRVHGVRTTA
-950 VVEPGEPATGPL
+950 VVESGESSTRSIERL
-962 EGLPVVQQSTR
+962 SILQQSTR
-973 APEVPGSN
+973 PPEIPGSN
-981 PHRGQ
+981 SHYGQ
-986 TAVHES
+986 AEVHEPP
-992 SRSELEA
+992 RPELEA
-999 LRSEGNHLRLP
+999 LWSEGDNLRLL
-1010 FGYRS
+1010 FSDRGRT
-1015 GALDSGE
+1015 LDSGE
-1022 PGGTAAEARTRSC
+1022 SGRASTGARVGSS
-1035 GQRQRLCSWESPL
+1035 GQRQGVCSGESSV
-1048 GDARAEYGQPADYDS
+1048 GDARAEYGQQTEHYS
-1063 GRVSTRGLALRGGS
+1063 GRVPTRGVALHRGGS
-1077 SAEEDST
+1077 EEET
-1084 GVLPRTDHRA
+1084 PRGVHPGADYRA
-1094 SASCGEGKAQELARN
+1094 GATRSEGEAQELARD

-1117 IVNAGPRHR
+1117 ILNAGPRHR
-1126 FTVSDVLVH
+1126 FTVSNVLVH

-1160 DDVIWK
+1160 DDVIWE

-1190 TAFDKGGPASR
+1190 TAFDRGGPASR

-1206 IEIVGNDRYVWLPSG
+1206 VEIVGNDRYVWLPSG

>member
-7 DVNGLTGEQFVALQQ
+7 DVNGLTGEQFVALQK
-22 AKKNAGIEGPIEV
+22 AKKDASIEGPIEV
-35 TDRATPGNKFTVGAF
+35 TSRATPGNRFTVGAF
-50 GAPGTWSL
+50 GAPGVWSL

-64 ARTEDRSQNS
+64 ARTEGRSQNS
-74 HGFEDIFDGT
+74 YGFESLFDGT

-106 VEDEHWMILVCS
+106 VEDEEWMILICS

-143 PTVKKIAH
+143 PAVKKIAH

-235 EAYVE
+235 DAYVE

-286 AGAAHRQYEANKN
+286 AGAAHRQYEANKKE
-299 GDLARV
+299 DLNRV

-344 RDDLPE
+344 RDDLPD

-389 SNANTGRMC
+389 SNANTGRM
-398 LTGDHEVLTPDGW
+398 TG
-411 VRIEDWSGGRIAT
+411 
-424 WNPTGEQIAF
+424 
-434 SEAKAVHFPYSGEMI
+434 
-449 HIDSTRIHQIST
+449 
-461 PDHDMPIRERDGS
+461 
-474 IEKVPVSELEGKR
+474 
-487 FFHYIRGSRRVTT
+487 VT
-500 KVRDDDLRVLLMV
+500 
-513 QADGTYPAD
+513 
-522 GGVRLAFRKQRKV
+522 
-535 ERCRRLLRGAE
+535 
-546 LVYVERKDHK
+546 
-556 TGYTRFTIRAQDCPL
+556 
-571 WLLMFKDKTFGPWI
+571 
-585 FDSNPSIFF
+585 
-594 EELVFWDGSWASS
+594 
-607 GANSAQYYSTNKTN
+607 
-621 IDLVQAF
+621 
-628 AHLSGM
+628 
-634 YCRVH
+634 
-639 QKRVDSRN
+639 
-647 PNWTPLWIANLWFSP
+647 
-662 GPGTEF
+662 
-668 RNGNGRNKWSTSEY
+668 
-682 SGLVHCARTTTGFFL
+682 
-697 VRREGSVWVTGNSGT
+697 
-712 VLSPHNLP
+712 LSPHNLP
-720 RDHFTDSEGAHDTE
+720 RDHFTDTEGEHDTK

-781 AAGEDSVLESFRN
+781 AAGEDSVLASFRN

-822 LGCIAEGS
+822 LGC
-830 LVLTDRGLVPIE
+830 
-842 NVGVADKVWDG
+842 
-853 VEFVRHE
+853 
-860 GVIYKGQK
+860 
-868 EVMHYDGLTATPDH
+868 
-882 KVWASFEG
+882 
-890 EPRTVRLDYAAS
+890 
-902 CGARLV
+902 
-908 RTRSG
+908 
-913 RAPVRMGEDHQSGS
+913 
-927 SIHPEG
+927 
-933 LAHAD
+933 
-938 DADRMHWVRTTA
+938 
-950 VVEPGEPATGPL
+950 
-962 EGLPVVQQSTR
+962 
-973 APEVPGSN
+973 
-981 PHRGQ
+981 
-986 TAVHES
+986 
-992 SRSELEA
+992 
-999 LRSEGNHLRLP
+999 
-1010 FGYRS
+1010 
-1015 GALDSGE
+1015 
-1022 PGGTAAEARTRSC
+1022 
-1035 GQRQRLCSWESPL
+1035 
-1048 GDARAEYGQPADYDS
+1048 
-1063 GRVSTRGLALRGGS
+1063 
-1077 SAEEDST
+1077 
-1084 GVLPRTDHRA
+1084 
-1094 SASCGEGKAQELARN
+1094 
-1109 RTTVAVYD
+1109 
-1117 IVNAGPRHR
+1117 
-1126 FTVSDVLVH
+1126 
-1135 NCGFG
+1135 GFG

-1160 DDVIWK
+1160 DEVIWE

-1206 IEIVGNDRYVWLPSG
+1206 VEIVGNDRYVWLPSG

>member
-7 DVNGLTGEQFVALQQ
+7 DVNGLTGEQFVALQR
-22 AKKNAGIEGPIEV
+22 AKKDAGIEGPIEV
-35 TDRATPGNKFTVGAF
+35 ADRATPGNRFTVGAF
-50 GAPGTWSL
+50 GAPGTWTF

-64 ARTEDRSQNS
+64 ARTEGRSQNS
-74 HGFEDIFDGT
+74 YGFEDIFDGT

-132 EEISGIPGLFD
+132 EEIKAIPGLFD
-143 PTVKKIAH
+143 PAVKKIAH

-172 DPEEYIDTAVLASLW
+172 NPEEYIDTAVLASLW

-235 EAYVE
+235 AAYVE

-286 AGAAHRQYEANKN
+286 AGAAHRQYETNKKK
-299 GDLARV
+299 DLARV

-319 FKGWLADQG
+319 FKGWLAGQG
-328 FEMESI
+328 FKMESI

-344 RDDLPE
+344 RDDLPD

-389 SNANTGRMC
+389 SNANTGRM
-398 LTGDHEVLTPDGW
+398 TG
-411 VRIEDWSGGRIAT
+411 
-424 WNPTGEQIAF
+424 
-434 SEAKAVHFPYSGEMI
+434 
-449 HIDSTRIHQIST
+449 
-461 PDHDMPIRERDGS
+461 
-474 IEKVPVSELEGKR
+474 
-487 FFHYIRGSRRVTT
+487 VT
-500 KVRDDDLRVLLMV
+500 
-513 QADGTYPAD
+513 
-522 GGVRLAFRKQRKV
+522 
-535 ERCRRLLRGAE
+535 
-546 LVYVERKDHK
+546 
-556 TGYTRFTIRAQDCPL
+556 
-571 WLLMFKDKTFGPWI
+571 
-585 FDSNPSIFF
+585 
-594 EELVFWDGSWASS
+594 
-607 GANSAQYYSTNKTN
+607 
-621 IDLVQAF
+621 
-628 AHLSGM
+628 
-634 YCRVH
+634 
-639 QKRVDSRN
+639 
-647 PNWTPLWIANLWFSP
+647 
-662 GPGTEF
+662 
-668 RNGNGRNKWSTSEY
+668 
-682 SGLVHCARTTTGFFL
+682 
-697 VRREGSVWVTGNSGT
+697 
-712 VLSPHNLP
+712 LSPHNLP
-720 RDHFTDSEGAHDTE
+720 RDHFTDTEGEHDTE

-807 GAKAG
+807 GEKAG

-822 LGCIAEGS
+822 LG
-830 LVLTDRGLVPIE
+830 
-842 NVGVADKVWDG
+842 
-853 VEFVRHE
+853 
-860 GVIYKGQK
+860 
-868 EVMHYDGLTATPDH
+868 
-882 KVWASFEG
+882 
-890 EPRTVRLDYAAS
+890 
-902 CGARLV
+902 
-908 RTRSG
+908 
-913 RAPVRMGEDHQSGS
+913 
-927 SIHPEG
+927 
-933 LAHAD
+933 
-938 DADRMHWVRTTA
+938 
-950 VVEPGEPATGPL
+950 
-962 EGLPVVQQSTR
+962 
-973 APEVPGSN
+973 
-981 PHRGQ
+981 
-986 TAVHES
+986 
-992 SRSELEA
+992 
-999 LRSEGNHLRLP
+999 
-1010 FGYRS
+1010 
-1015 GALDSGE
+1015 
-1022 PGGTAAEARTRSC
+1022 
-1035 GQRQRLCSWESPL
+1035 
-1048 GDARAEYGQPADYDS
+1048 
-1063 GRVSTRGLALRGGS
+1063 
-1077 SAEEDST
+1077 
-1084 GVLPRTDHRA
+1084 
-1094 SASCGEGKAQELARN
+1094 
-1109 RTTVAVYD
+1109 
-1117 IVNAGPRHR
+1117 
-1126 FTVSDVLVH
+1126 
-1135 NCGFG
+1135 CGFG

-1206 IEIVGNDRYVWLPSG
+1206 VEIVGNDRYVWLPSG
-1221 RALVYHNCRREYVQP
+1221 RALVYHNCRRECVQP

-1285 HALVNVERAGFRT
+1285 HALVNVERTGFRT

>member
-7 DVNGLTGEQFVALQQ
+7 DVNSLTGEQFIALQQ
-22 AKKNAGIEGPIEV
+22 AKKDAGIDGPIEV
-35 TDRATPGNKFTVGAF
+35 TDRATPGNRFTVGAF
-50 GAPGTWSL
+50 GAPGTWML

-64 ARTEDRSQNS
+64 ARTEGRSQNS
-74 HGFEDIFDGT
+74 YGFEDIFDGS

-106 VEDEHWMILVCS
+106 VEDEHWMILICS

-132 EEISGIPGLFD
+132 EEVSGIPGLFD
-143 PTVKKIAH
+143 PAVKKIAH

-159 FSALKGLPVGTYI
+159 ISALKGLPVGTYI
-172 DPEEYIDTAVLASLW
+172 DPKEYIDTAVLASLW

-272 TRINDRGIKIDTAL
+272 TRINDRGIKIDTDL
-286 AGAAHRQYEANKN
+286 AGAAHRQYEANKKR
-299 GDLARV
+299 DLARV

-319 FKGWLADQG
+319 FKRWLADQG

-344 RDDLPE
+344 RDDLPD

-389 SNANTGRMC
+389 SNANTGRM
-398 LTGDHEVLTPDGW
+398 TG
-411 VRIEDWSGGRIAT
+411 
-424 WNPTGEQIAF
+424 
-434 SEAKAVHFPYSGEMI
+434 
-449 HIDSTRIHQIST
+449 
-461 PDHDMPIRERDGS
+461 
-474 IEKVPVSELEGKR
+474 
-487 FFHYIRGSRRVTT
+487 VT
-500 KVRDDDLRVLLMV
+500 
-513 QADGTYPAD
+513 
-522 GGVRLAFRKQRKV
+522 
-535 ERCRRLLRGAE
+535 
-546 LVYVERKDHK
+546 
-556 TGYTRFTIRAQDCPL
+556 
-571 WLLMFKDKTFGPWI
+571 
-585 FDSNPSIFF
+585 
-594 EELVFWDGSWASS
+594 
-607 GANSAQYYSTNKTN
+607 
-621 IDLVQAF
+621 
-628 AHLSGM
+628 
-634 YCRVH
+634 
-639 QKRVDSRN
+639 
-647 PNWTPLWIANLWFSP
+647 
-662 GPGTEF
+662 
-668 RNGNGRNKWSTSEY
+668 
-682 SGLVHCARTTTGFFL
+682 
-697 VRREGSVWVTGNSGT
+697 
-712 VLSPHNLP
+712 LSPHNLP
-720 RDHFTDSEGAHDTE
+720 RDHFTDAEGEHDTE
-734 AEQAA
+734 AELVA

-781 AAGEDSVLESFRN
+781 AAGEDSVLESFRK

-807 GAKAG
+807 GVKAG

-842 NVGVADKVWDG
+842 NVGIADKVWDG
-853 VEFVRHE
+853 VEFVRHD

-868 EVMHYDGLTATPDH
+868 EAMTYDNLTATPDH

-890 EPRTVRLDYAAS
+890 APRTVRLDYAAA

-908 RTRSG
+908 RTGSSG
-913 RAPVRMGEDHQSGS
+913 APVRLGEGHQRGS
-927 SIHPEG
+927 ALHPEG

-938 DADRMHWVRTTA
+938 DADRVHGVRTTA
-950 VVEPGEPATGPL
+950 VVESGESSTGSIERL
-962 EGLPVVQQSTR
+962 SILQQSTR
-973 APEVPGSN
+973 PPEIPGSN
-981 PHRGQ
+981 SHYGQ
-986 TAVHES
+986 AEVHEPP
-992 SRSELEA
+992 RPELEA
-999 LRSEGNHLRLP
+999 LWSEGDNLRLL
-1010 FGYRS
+1010 FSDRGRT
-1015 GALDSGE
+1015 LDSGE
-1022 PGGTAAEARTRSC
+1022 PGGTSSEARTRSC
-1035 GQRQRLCSWESPL
+1035 GQRQGVCSGEPPL
-1048 GDARAEYGQPADYDS
+1048 GNACAEYGQQTEHYS
-1063 GRVSTRGLALRGGS
+1063 GRVPTRGVALHRGGS
-1077 SAEEDST
+1077 EKET
-1084 GVLPRTDHRA
+1084 PRGVHPGADYRA
-1094 SASCGEGKAQELARN
+1094 GATRSEGEAQELARD

-1117 IVNAGPRHR
+1117 ILNAGPRHR
-1126 FTVSDVLVH
+1126 FTVSNVLVH

-1160 DDVIWK
+1160 DDVIWE

-1176 VAHPHIVS
+1176 IAHPHIVS

-1206 IEIVGNDRYVWLPSG
+1206 VEIVGNDRYVWLPSG

>member
-22 AKKNAGIEGPIEV
+22 AKKDAGVEGPIEV
-35 TDRATPGNKFTVGAF
+35 TDRAMPGNKFTVGAF
-50 GAPGTWSL
+50 GAPGTWML

-64 ARTEDRSQNS
+64 ARTEGRSQNS
-74 HGFEDIFDGT
+74 YGFEDIFDGT
-84 ELHLDIETYST
+84 ELHLDIETYSR

-106 VEDEHWMILVCS
+106 VEDEEWMILICS

-132 EEISGIPGLFD
+132 EEVSGIPGLFD
-143 PTVKKIAH
+143 PAVKKIAH

-223 GRTLPEE
+223 SRTLPEE

-235 EAYVE
+235 DAYVE

-257 KGFPSAEEY
+257 KGFPSSEEY

-286 AGAAHRQYEANKN
+286 AGAAHRQYEANKKR
-299 GDLARV
+299 DLARV

-328 FEMESI
+328 FEMASI

-344 RDDLPE
+344 RDDLPD

-389 SNANTGRMC
+389 SNANTGRM
-398 LTGDHEVLTPDGW
+398 TGVTL
-411 VRIEDWSGGRIAT
+411 
-424 WNPTGEQIAF
+424 
-434 SEAKAVHFPYSGEMI
+434 
-449 HIDSTRIHQIST
+449 
-461 PDHDMPIRERDGS
+461 S
-474 IEKVPVSELEGKR
+474 I
-487 FFHYIRGSRRVTT
+487 
-500 KVRDDDLRVLLMV
+500 
-513 QADGTYPAD
+513 Q
-522 GGVRLAFRKQRKV
+522 
-535 ERCRRLLRGAE
+535 
-546 LVYVERKDHK
+546 
-556 TGYTRFTIRAQDCPL
+556 
-571 WLLMFKDKTFGPWI
+571 
-585 FDSNPSIFF
+585 
-594 EELVFWDGSWASS
+594 
-607 GANSAQYYSTNKTN
+607 
-621 IDLVQAF
+621 
-628 AHLSGM
+628 
-634 YCRVH
+634 
-639 QKRVDSRN
+639 
-647 PNWTPLWIANLWFSP
+647 
-662 GPGTEF
+662 
-668 RNGNGRNKWSTSEY
+668 
-682 SGLVHCARTTTGFFL
+682 
-697 VRREGSVWVTGNSGT
+697 
-712 VLSPHNLP
+712 NLP
-720 RDHFTDSEGAHDTE
+720 RDHFTDAEGEHDTE

-781 AAGEDSVLESFRN
+781 AAGEDSVLDAFRE
-794 GEDIYVA
+794 GRDIYVA

-807 GAKAG
+807 GEKSG
-812 FDRQRGKSAT
+812 FDRQRGKGAV
-822 LGCIAEGS
+822 LGC
-830 LVLTDRGLVPIE
+830 
-842 NVGVADKVWDG
+842 
-853 VEFVRHE
+853 
-860 GVIYKGQK
+860 
-868 EVMHYDGLTATPDH
+868 
-882 KVWASFEG
+882 
-890 EPRTVRLDYAAS
+890 
-902 CGARLV
+902 
-908 RTRSG
+908 
-913 RAPVRMGEDHQSGS
+913 
-927 SIHPEG
+927 
-933 LAHAD
+933 
-938 DADRMHWVRTTA
+938 
-950 VVEPGEPATGPL
+950 
-962 EGLPVVQQSTR
+962 
-973 APEVPGSN
+973 
-981 PHRGQ
+981 
-986 TAVHES
+986 
-992 SRSELEA
+992 
-999 LRSEGNHLRLP
+999 
-1010 FGYRS
+1010 GY
-1015 GALDSGE
+1015 
-1022 PGGTAAEARTRSC
+1022 
-1035 GQRQRLCSWESPL
+1035 
-1048 GDARAEYGQPADYDS
+1048 
-1063 GRVSTRGLALRGGS
+1063 
-1077 SAEEDST
+1077 
-1084 GVLPRTDHRA
+1084 
-1094 SASCGEGKAQELARN
+1094 
-1109 RTTVAVYD
+1109 
-1117 IVNAGPRHR
+1117 
-1126 FTVSDVLVH
+1126 
-1135 NCGFG
+1135 G

-1150 GAKIYPKGTP
+1150 GAKMYPKGTP
-1160 DDVIWK
+1160 DDVIWE
-1166 GLTSLVETWR
+1166 GLTTIVNAWR

-1206 IEIVGNDRYVWLPSG
+1206 VEIVGNDRYVWLPSG

>member
-22 AKKNAGIEGPIEV
+22 AKKDAGIEGPIEV
-35 TDRATPGNKFTVGAF
+35 TDRATPGNRFTVGAF
-50 GAPGTWSL
+50 GAPGTWML

-64 ARTEDRSQNS
+64 ARTEGRSQNS
-74 HGFEDIFDGT
+74 YGFEDIFDGT
-84 ELHLDIETYST
+84 ELHLDIETYSR

-106 VEDEHWMILVCS
+106 VEDEHWMILICS

-246 ISMRDNIYRLG
+246 VSMRDNIYRLG

-286 AGAAHRQYEANKN
+286 AGAAHRQYEANKK

-319 FKGWLADQG
+319 FKGWLVDQG

-339 AELLE
+339 AEFLE
-344 RDDLPE
+344 RDDLPD

-389 SNANTGRMC
+389 SNANTGRM
-398 LTGDHEVLTPDGW
+398 TG
-411 VRIEDWSGGRIAT
+411 
-424 WNPTGEQIAF
+424 
-434 SEAKAVHFPYSGEMI
+434 
-449 HIDSTRIHQIST
+449 
-461 PDHDMPIRERDGS
+461 
-474 IEKVPVSELEGKR
+474 
-487 FFHYIRGSRRVTT
+487 VT
-500 KVRDDDLRVLLMV
+500 
-513 QADGTYPAD
+513 
-522 GGVRLAFRKQRKV
+522 
-535 ERCRRLLRGAE
+535 
-546 LVYVERKDHK
+546 
-556 TGYTRFTIRAQDCPL
+556 
-571 WLLMFKDKTFGPWI
+571 
-585 FDSNPSIFF
+585 
-594 EELVFWDGSWASS
+594 
-607 GANSAQYYSTNKTN
+607 
-621 IDLVQAF
+621 
-628 AHLSGM
+628 
-634 YCRVH
+634 
-639 QKRVDSRN
+639 
-647 PNWTPLWIANLWFSP
+647 
-662 GPGTEF
+662 
-668 RNGNGRNKWSTSEY
+668 
-682 SGLVHCARTTTGFFL
+682 
-697 VRREGSVWVTGNSGT
+697 
-712 VLSPHNLP
+712 LSPHNLP
-720 RDHFTDSEGAHDTE
+720 RDHFTDAEGEHDTE

-755 KLVRPLLVGPFTV
+755 KLVRPLLMGPFTV

-807 GAKAG
+807 GEKAG

-830 LVLTDRGLVPIE
+830 LVLTDRGPVPIE
-842 NVGVADKVWDG
+842 NVGIADKVWDG

-860 GVIYKGQK
+860 GIIYKGQK

-890 EPRTVRLDYAAS
+890 APRTVRLDYAAA

-908 RTRSG
+908 RTGSSG
-913 RAPVRMGEDHQSGS
+913 APVRLGEDHQRGS
-927 SIHPEG
+927 ALHPEG
-933 LAHAD
+933 LA
-938 DADRMHWVRTTA
+938 
-950 VVEPGEPATGPL
+950 
-962 EGLPVVQQSTR
+962 Q
-973 APEVPGSN
+973 
-981 PHRGQ
+981 
-986 TAVHES
+986 
-992 SRSELEA
+992 
-999 LRSEGNHLRLP
+999 
-1010 FGYRS
+1010 
-1015 GALDSGE
+1015 
-1022 PGGTAAEARTRSC
+1022 
-1035 GQRQRLCSWESPL
+1035 
-1048 GDARAEYGQPADYDS
+1048 
-1063 GRVSTRGLALRGGS
+1063 
-1077 SAEEDST
+1077 
-1084 GVLPRTDHRA
+1084 
-1094 SASCGEGKAQELARN
+1094 N

-1117 IVNAGPRHR
+1117 ILNAGPRHR
-1126 FTVSDVLVH
+1126 FTVSSVLVH

-1160 DDVIWK
+1160 DDVIWE

-1176 VAHPHIVS
+1176 IAHPHIVS

-1206 IEIVGNDRYVWLPSG
+1206 VEIVGNDRYVWLPSG

>member
-7 DVNGLTGEQFVALQQ
+7 DINGLTGEQFTALQQ
-22 AKKNAGIEGPIEV
+22 AKQGAGIEGPIDVQE
-35 TDRATPGNKFTVGAF
+35 RATSGERFTVGAF
-50 GAPGTWSL
+50 GAPGLWSL
-58 DQLDRA
+58 DQIDRA
-64 ARTEDRSQNS
+64 ARTEGRSQNS
-74 HGFEDIFDGT
+74 YGFEDIFDGT
-84 ELHLDIETYST
+84 ELHLDIETYSR
-95 VDLKKNTVYRY
+95 VNLKKNTVYRY
-106 VEDEHWMILVCS
+106 VEDEEWMILICS

-143 PTVKKIAH
+143 PAVKKIAH

-172 DPEEYIDTAVLASLW
+172 DPGEYIDTAVLASLW

-235 EAYVE
+235 DAYVE

-272 TRINDRGIKIDTAL
+272 TRINDRGLKIDTAL
-286 AGAAHRQYEANKN
+286 AGAAHRQYEANKAR
-299 GDLARV
+299 DLARV

-319 FKGWLADQG
+319 FKGWLAEQG

-344 RDDLPE
+344 REDLPDD
-350 EVREAVE
+350 VREAVE

-363 LSAATKYVIA
+363 LSAATKYIIA

-380 GRLRGTIKY
+380 GRIRGTIKY
-389 SNANTGRMC
+389 AYANT
-398 LTGDHEVLTPDGW
+398 
-411 VRIEDWSGGRIAT
+411 A
-424 WNPTGEQIAF
+424 
-434 SEAKAVHFPYSGEMI
+434 
-449 HIDSTRIHQIST
+449 
-461 PDHDMPIRERDGS
+461 
-474 IEKVPVSELEGKR
+474 R
-487 FFHYIRGSRRVTT
+487 F
-500 KVRDDDLRVLLMV
+500 
-513 QADGTYPAD
+513 
-522 GGVRLAFRKQRKV
+522 
-535 ERCRRLLRGAE
+535 
-546 LVYVERKDHK
+546 
-556 TGYTRFTIRAQDCPL
+556 
-571 WLLMFKDKTFGPWI
+571 
-585 FDSNPSIFF
+585 
-594 EELVFWDGSWASS
+594 S
-607 GANSAQYYSTNKTN
+607 GA
-621 IDLVQAF
+621 
-628 AHLSGM
+628 
-634 YCRVH
+634 
-639 QKRVDSRN
+639 
-647 PNWTPLWIANLWFSP
+647 
-662 GPGTEF
+662 
-668 RNGNGRNKWSTSEY
+668 
-682 SGLVHCARTTTGFFL
+682 
-697 VRREGSVWVTGNSGT
+697 

-720 RDHFTDSEGAHDTE
+720 RDHFTDDEGEHDTE

-781 AAGEDSVLESFRN
+781 VAGEDSVLESFRN

-807 GAKAG
+807 GEKAG

-822 LGCIAEGS
+822 LG
-830 LVLTDRGLVPIE
+830 
-842 NVGVADKVWDG
+842 
-853 VEFVRHE
+853 
-860 GVIYKGQK
+860 
-868 EVMHYDGLTATPDH
+868 
-882 KVWASFEG
+882 
-890 EPRTVRLDYAAS
+890 
-902 CGARLV
+902 
-908 RTRSG
+908 
-913 RAPVRMGEDHQSGS
+913 
-927 SIHPEG
+927 
-933 LAHAD
+933 
-938 DADRMHWVRTTA
+938 
-950 VVEPGEPATGPL
+950 
-962 EGLPVVQQSTR
+962 
-973 APEVPGSN
+973 
-981 PHRGQ
+981 
-986 TAVHES
+986 
-992 SRSELEA
+992 
-999 LRSEGNHLRLP
+999 
-1010 FGYRS
+1010 
-1015 GALDSGE
+1015 
-1022 PGGTAAEARTRSC
+1022 
-1035 GQRQRLCSWESPL
+1035 
-1048 GDARAEYGQPADYDS
+1048 
-1063 GRVSTRGLALRGGS
+1063 
-1077 SAEEDST
+1077 
-1084 GVLPRTDHRA
+1084 
-1094 SASCGEGKAQELARN
+1094 
-1109 RTTVAVYD
+1109 
-1117 IVNAGPRHR
+1117 
-1126 FTVSDVLVH
+1126 
-1135 NCGFG
+1135 CGFG

-1160 DDVIWK
+1160 DDVIWA
-1166 GLTSLVETWR
+1166 GLSSLVETWR

-1190 TAFDKGGPASR
+1190 TAFDRGGPAST

-1206 IEIVGNDRYVWLPSG
+1206 VEIVGNDRYVWLPSG
-1221 RALVYHNCRREYVQP
+1221 RALVYHNCKREYVQP

-1327 DWAEGLPVEAA
+1327 KWAEGLPIQAA

>member
-7 DVNGLTGEQFVALQQ
+7 DVNDLTGEQFVALQQ
-22 AKKNAGIEGPIEV
+22 AKKDAGIEGPIEV
-35 TDRATPGNKFTVGAF
+35 TDRATPGNRFTVGAF
-50 GAPGTWSL
+50 GAPGTWTL

-64 ARTEDRSQNS
+64 ARTEGRSQNS
-74 HGFEDIFDGT
+74 YGFENIFDGT

-106 VEDEHWMILVCS
+106 VEDEDWRILICS

-143 PTVKKIAH
+143 PNVKKIAH

-223 GRTLPEE
+223 VRTLPEE

-235 EAYVE
+235 DAYVE

-286 AGAAHRQYEANKN
+286 AGAAHRQYEANKKK
-299 GDLARV
+299 DLARV
-305 KEITGLDNPNSVQQ
+305 KEITGLNNPNSVQQ

-344 RDDLPE
+344 RDDLPD

-389 SNANTGRMC
+389 SNANTGRM
-398 LTGDHEVLTPDGW
+398 TGVTL
-411 VRIEDWSGGRIAT
+411 
-424 WNPTGEQIAF
+424 
-434 SEAKAVHFPYSGEMI
+434 
-449 HIDSTRIHQIST
+449 
-461 PDHDMPIRERDGS
+461 S
-474 IEKVPVSELEGKR
+474 I
-487 FFHYIRGSRRVTT
+487 
-500 KVRDDDLRVLLMV
+500 
-513 QADGTYPAD
+513 Q
-522 GGVRLAFRKQRKV
+522 
-535 ERCRRLLRGAE
+535 
-546 LVYVERKDHK
+546 
-556 TGYTRFTIRAQDCPL
+556 
-571 WLLMFKDKTFGPWI
+571 
-585 FDSNPSIFF
+585 
-594 EELVFWDGSWASS
+594 
-607 GANSAQYYSTNKTN
+607 
-621 IDLVQAF
+621 
-628 AHLSGM
+628 
-634 YCRVH
+634 
-639 QKRVDSRN
+639 
-647 PNWTPLWIANLWFSP
+647 
-662 GPGTEF
+662 
-668 RNGNGRNKWSTSEY
+668 
-682 SGLVHCARTTTGFFL
+682 
-697 VRREGSVWVTGNSGT
+697 
-712 VLSPHNLP
+712 NLP
-720 RDHFTDSEGAHDTE
+720 RDHFTDTEGEHDTE

-739 IDKLLA
+739 IDRLLA

-807 GAKAG
+807 GVKAG

-822 LGCIAEGS
+822 LG
-830 LVLTDRGLVPIE
+830 
-842 NVGVADKVWDG
+842 
-853 VEFVRHE
+853 
-860 GVIYKGQK
+860 
-868 EVMHYDGLTATPDH
+868 
-882 KVWASFEG
+882 
-890 EPRTVRLDYAAS
+890 
-902 CGARLV
+902 
-908 RTRSG
+908 
-913 RAPVRMGEDHQSGS
+913 
-927 SIHPEG
+927 
-933 LAHAD
+933 
-938 DADRMHWVRTTA
+938 
-950 VVEPGEPATGPL
+950 
-962 EGLPVVQQSTR
+962 
-973 APEVPGSN
+973 
-981 PHRGQ
+981 
-986 TAVHES
+986 
-992 SRSELEA
+992 
-999 LRSEGNHLRLP
+999 
-1010 FGYRS
+1010 
-1015 GALDSGE
+1015 
-1022 PGGTAAEARTRSC
+1022 
-1035 GQRQRLCSWESPL
+1035 
-1048 GDARAEYGQPADYDS
+1048 
-1063 GRVSTRGLALRGGS
+1063 
-1077 SAEEDST
+1077 
-1084 GVLPRTDHRA
+1084 
-1094 SASCGEGKAQELARN
+1094 
-1109 RTTVAVYD
+1109 
-1117 IVNAGPRHR
+1117 
-1126 FTVSDVLVH
+1126 
-1135 NCGFG
+1135 CGFG

-1160 DDVIWK
+1160 DDVIWE

-1190 TAFDKGGPASR
+1190 TAFDKGGPASK

-1206 IEIVGNDRYVWLPSG
+1206 VEIVGNDRYVWLPSG

>member
-7 DVNGLTGEQFVALQQ
+7 DVNGLTGEQFIALQQ
-22 AKKNAGIEGPIEV
+22 AKKNAGIDGPIEV
-35 TDRATPGNKFTVGAF
+35 TDRTTPGNRFTVGAF
-50 GAPGTWSL
+50 GAPGSWSL

-64 ARTEDRSQNS
+64 ARIEGRSQNS
-74 HGFEDIFDGT
+74 YGFEDIFDGT

-106 VEDEHWMILVCS
+106 VEDEHWMILICS

-235 EAYVE
+235 DAYVE

-246 ISMRDNIYRLG
+246 ISMRDNIYKLG

-272 TRINDRGIKIDTAL
+272 TRINDRGIKIDTDL
-286 AGAAHRQYEANKN
+286 AGAAHRQYEANKAR
-299 GDLARV
+299 DLARV

-319 FKGWLADQG
+319 FKGWLAEQG
-328 FEMESI
+328 FAMESI

-344 RDDLPE
+344 RDDLPD

-373 QGSTNSD
+373 RGSTNSD

-389 SNANTGRMC
+389 SNANTGRM
-398 LTGDHEVLTPDGW
+398 TG
-411 VRIEDWSGGRIAT
+411 
-424 WNPTGEQIAF
+424 
-434 SEAKAVHFPYSGEMI
+434 
-449 HIDSTRIHQIST
+449 
-461 PDHDMPIRERDGS
+461 
-474 IEKVPVSELEGKR
+474 
-487 FFHYIRGSRRVTT
+487 VT
-500 KVRDDDLRVLLMV
+500 
-513 QADGTYPAD
+513 
-522 GGVRLAFRKQRKV
+522 
-535 ERCRRLLRGAE
+535 
-546 LVYVERKDHK
+546 
-556 TGYTRFTIRAQDCPL
+556 
-571 WLLMFKDKTFGPWI
+571 
-585 FDSNPSIFF
+585 
-594 EELVFWDGSWASS
+594 
-607 GANSAQYYSTNKTN
+607 
-621 IDLVQAF
+621 
-628 AHLSGM
+628 
-634 YCRVH
+634 
-639 QKRVDSRN
+639 
-647 PNWTPLWIANLWFSP
+647 
-662 GPGTEF
+662 
-668 RNGNGRNKWSTSEY
+668 
-682 SGLVHCARTTTGFFL
+682 
-697 VRREGSVWVTGNSGT
+697 
-712 VLSPHNLP
+712 LSPHNLP
-720 RDHFTDSEGAHDTE
+720 RDHFTDSEGEHDTE
-734 AEQAA
+734 AERAA

-745 GVHVGSEDLK
+745 GVPVGSEDLK
-755 KLVRPLLVGPFTV
+755 KLVRPLLMGPFTV

-830 LVLTDRGLVPIE
+830 LVLTNQGLVPIE
-842 NVGVADKVWDG
+842 NIGIADKVWDG

-860 GVIYKGQK
+860 GVVYKGQK
-868 EVMHYDGLTATPDH
+868 EVMRYDGLTATPDH
-882 KVWASFEG
+882 KVWASFDG
-890 EPRTVRLDYAAS
+890 EPRTVRFDYAAA
-902 CGARLV
+902 CGAHLI
-908 RTRSG
+908 RTGSSG
-913 RAPVRMGEDHQSGS
+913 APVRMGEDHQSRS
-927 SIHPEG
+927 ALHPEG
-933 LAHAD
+933 VAHTD
-938 DADRMHWVRTTA
+938 DADRMYWVQTTA
-950 VVEPGEPATGPL
+950 MVEPGEPWGTPAKAR
-962 EGLPVVQQSTR
+962 V
-973 APEVPGSN
+973 GS
-981 PHRGQ
+981 RGQ
-986 TAVHES
+986 RQGVC
-992 SRSELEA
+992 
-999 LRSEGNHLRLP
+999 
-1010 FGYRS
+1010 
-1015 GALDSGE
+1015 SGE
-1022 PGGTAAEARTRSC
+1022 P
-1035 GQRQRLCSWESPL
+1035 PL
-1048 GDARAEYGQPADYDS
+1048 GNALAEYGQSTEHSS
-1063 GRVSTRGLALRGGS
+1063 GRVSTRGLALCGGGS
-1077 SAEEDST
+1077 SEEASR
-1084 GVLPRTDHRA
+1084 GILPRRDHRTCA
-1094 SASCGEGKAQELARN
+1094 SRSEGEAQELAGD

-1117 IVNAGPRHR
+1117 ILNAGPRHR
-1126 FTVSDVLVH
+1126 FTVSNVLVH

-1160 DDVIWK
+1160 DDVIWE

-1206 IEIVGNDRYVWLPSG
+1206 VEIVGNDRYVWLPSG

-1285 HALVNVERAGFRT
+1285 HALINVERAGFRT

>member
-22 AKKNAGIEGPIEV
+22 AKKEAGIEGPIEV
-35 TDRATPGNKFTVGAF
+35 TDRATPGNRFTVGAF

-64 ARTEDRSQNS
+64 ARTEGRSQNS
-74 HGFEDIFDGT
+74 YEFESIFDGT

-106 VEDEHWMILVCS
+106 VEDEHWMILICS

-132 EEISGIPGLFD
+132 EEIKAIPGLFD

-235 EAYVE
+235 DAYVE

-286 AGAAHRQYEANKN
+286 AGAAHRQYEANKKK
-299 GDLARV
+299 DLARV

-344 RDDLPE
+344 RDDLPD

-389 SNANTGRMC
+389 SNANTGRF
-398 LTGDHEVLTPDGW
+398 TG
-411 VRIEDWSGGRIAT
+411 
-424 WNPTGEQIAF
+424 
-434 SEAKAVHFPYSGEMI
+434 
-449 HIDSTRIHQIST
+449 
-461 PDHDMPIRERDGS
+461 
-474 IEKVPVSELEGKR
+474 
-487 FFHYIRGSRRVTT
+487 VT
-500 KVRDDDLRVLLMV
+500 
-513 QADGTYPAD
+513 
-522 GGVRLAFRKQRKV
+522 
-535 ERCRRLLRGAE
+535 
-546 LVYVERKDHK
+546 
-556 TGYTRFTIRAQDCPL
+556 
-571 WLLMFKDKTFGPWI
+571 
-585 FDSNPSIFF
+585 
-594 EELVFWDGSWASS
+594 
-607 GANSAQYYSTNKTN
+607 
-621 IDLVQAF
+621 
-628 AHLSGM
+628 
-634 YCRVH
+634 
-639 QKRVDSRN
+639 
-647 PNWTPLWIANLWFSP
+647 
-662 GPGTEF
+662 
-668 RNGNGRNKWSTSEY
+668 
-682 SGLVHCARTTTGFFL
+682 
-697 VRREGSVWVTGNSGT
+697 
-712 VLSPHNLP
+712 LSPHNLP
-720 RDHFTDSEGAHDTE
+720 RDHFTDAEGEHDTE

-739 IDKLLA
+739 VNKLLA
-745 GVHVGSEDLK
+745 GVHVSSEDLK

-781 AAGEDSVLESFRN
+781 AAGEDSVLEAFRE
-794 GEDIYVA
+794 GKDIYVA

-807 GAKAG
+807 GEKAG
-812 FDRQRGKSAT
+812 FDRQRGKAAT
-822 LGCIAEGS
+822 LG
-830 LVLTDRGLVPIE
+830 
-842 NVGVADKVWDG
+842 
-853 VEFVRHE
+853 
-860 GVIYKGQK
+860 
-868 EVMHYDGLTATPDH
+868 
-882 KVWASFEG
+882 
-890 EPRTVRLDYAAS
+890 
-902 CGARLV
+902 
-908 RTRSG
+908 
-913 RAPVRMGEDHQSGS
+913 
-927 SIHPEG
+927 
-933 LAHAD
+933 
-938 DADRMHWVRTTA
+938 
-950 VVEPGEPATGPL
+950 
-962 EGLPVVQQSTR
+962 
-973 APEVPGSN
+973 
-981 PHRGQ
+981 
-986 TAVHES
+986 
-992 SRSELEA
+992 
-999 LRSEGNHLRLP
+999 
-1010 FGYRS
+1010 
-1015 GALDSGE
+1015 
-1022 PGGTAAEARTRSC
+1022 
-1035 GQRQRLCSWESPL
+1035 
-1048 GDARAEYGQPADYDS
+1048 
-1063 GRVSTRGLALRGGS
+1063 
-1077 SAEEDST
+1077 
-1084 GVLPRTDHRA
+1084 
-1094 SASCGEGKAQELARN
+1094 
-1109 RTTVAVYD
+1109 
-1117 IVNAGPRHR
+1117 
-1126 FTVSDVLVH
+1126 
-1135 NCGFG
+1135 CGFG

-1160 DDVIWK
+1160 EDVIWA

-1190 TAFDKGGPASR
+1190 TAFDKGGPASQ

-1206 IEIVGNDRYVWLPSG
+1206 VEIVGNDRYVWLPSG

-1285 HALVNVERAGFRT
+1285 HALVNVEQAGFRT

-1313 LTVERLSSLMCDLP
+1313 LTVEGLSSLMCDLP

>member
-22 AKKNAGIEGPIEV
+22 AKKDAGIEGPIEV
-35 TDRATPGNKFTVGAF
+35 TDRATPGNRFTVGAF
-50 GAPGTWSL
+50 GTQGTWAL

-64 ARTEDRSQNS
+64 ARTEGRSQNS
-74 HGFEDIFDGT
+74 YGFESIFDGS

-106 VEDEHWMILVCS
+106 VEDEHWMILICS

-235 EAYVE
+235 DAYVE

-246 ISMRDNIYRLG
+246 VSMRDNIYRLG

-286 AGAAHRQYEANKN
+286 AGAAHRQYEANKAR
-299 GDLARV
+299 DLARV

-344 RDDLPE
+344 RDDLPD

-373 QGSTNSD
+373 RGSTNSD

-389 SNANTGRMC
+389 SNANTGRM
-398 LTGDHEVLTPDGW
+398 TG
-411 VRIEDWSGGRIAT
+411 
-424 WNPTGEQIAF
+424 
-434 SEAKAVHFPYSGEMI
+434 
-449 HIDSTRIHQIST
+449 
-461 PDHDMPIRERDGS
+461 
-474 IEKVPVSELEGKR
+474 
-487 FFHYIRGSRRVTT
+487 VT
-500 KVRDDDLRVLLMV
+500 
-513 QADGTYPAD
+513 
-522 GGVRLAFRKQRKV
+522 
-535 ERCRRLLRGAE
+535 
-546 LVYVERKDHK
+546 
-556 TGYTRFTIRAQDCPL
+556 
-571 WLLMFKDKTFGPWI
+571 
-585 FDSNPSIFF
+585 
-594 EELVFWDGSWASS
+594 
-607 GANSAQYYSTNKTN
+607 
-621 IDLVQAF
+621 
-628 AHLSGM
+628 
-634 YCRVH
+634 
-639 QKRVDSRN
+639 
-647 PNWTPLWIANLWFSP
+647 
-662 GPGTEF
+662 
-668 RNGNGRNKWSTSEY
+668 
-682 SGLVHCARTTTGFFL
+682 
-697 VRREGSVWVTGNSGT
+697 
-712 VLSPHNLP
+712 LSPHNLP
-720 RDHFTDSEGAHDTE
+720 RDHFTDAEGEHDTE

-745 GVHVGSEDLK
+745 GVPVGSEDLK
-755 KLVRPLLVGPFTV
+755 KLVRPLLIGPFTV

-781 AAGEDSVLESFRN
+781 AAGEDSVLESFRR

-807 GAKAG
+807 GEKAG
-812 FDRQRGKSAT
+812 FDRQRGKGAA
-822 LGCIAEGS
+822 LGC
-830 LVLTDRGLVPIE
+830 
-842 NVGVADKVWDG
+842 
-853 VEFVRHE
+853 
-860 GVIYKGQK
+860 
-868 EVMHYDGLTATPDH
+868 
-882 KVWASFEG
+882 
-890 EPRTVRLDYAAS
+890 
-902 CGARLV
+902 
-908 RTRSG
+908 
-913 RAPVRMGEDHQSGS
+913 
-927 SIHPEG
+927 
-933 LAHAD
+933 
-938 DADRMHWVRTTA
+938 
-950 VVEPGEPATGPL
+950 
-962 EGLPVVQQSTR
+962 
-973 APEVPGSN
+973 
-981 PHRGQ
+981 
-986 TAVHES
+986 
-992 SRSELEA
+992 
-999 LRSEGNHLRLP
+999 
-1010 FGYRS
+1010 GY
-1015 GALDSGE
+1015 
-1022 PGGTAAEARTRSC
+1022 
-1035 GQRQRLCSWESPL
+1035 
-1048 GDARAEYGQPADYDS
+1048 
-1063 GRVSTRGLALRGGS
+1063 
-1077 SAEEDST
+1077 
-1084 GVLPRTDHRA
+1084 
-1094 SASCGEGKAQELARN
+1094 
-1109 RTTVAVYD
+1109 
-1117 IVNAGPRHR
+1117 
-1126 FTVSDVLVH
+1126 
-1135 NCGFG
+1135 G

-1150 GAKIYPKGTP
+1150 GAGMYPKGTP
-1160 DDVIWK
+1160 DDVIWA
-1166 GLTSLVETWR
+1166 GLTAIVDAWR
-1176 VAHPHIVS
+1176 AAHPHIVS

-1206 IEIVGNDRYVWLPSG
+1206 VEIVGNDRYVWLPSG

>member
-7 DVNGLTGEQFVALQQ
+7 EVNNLTGEQFVALQQ
-22 AKKNAGIEGPIEV
+22 AKKDAGIEDPIEV

-50 GAPGTWSL
+50 GAPGIWSL
-58 DQLDRA
+58 NQLDRA
-64 ARTEDRSQNS
+64 ARTEGRSQNS
-74 HGFEDIFDGT
+74 YGFESIFDGS

-106 VEDEHWMILVCS
+106 VEDEHWMILICS
-118 WCIGQGEIHTAYGH
+118 WCIGRGEIHTAYGH
-132 EEISGIPGLFD
+132 EEIKAIPGLFD
-143 PTVKKIAH
+143 PAVKKIAH
-151 NSDFERIN
+151 NSDFERVN

-214 MFSVPNRKG
+214 MFSVPNRKS

-235 EAYVE
+235 DAYVE

-246 ISMRDNIYRLG
+246 ISMRDNVYRLG

-286 AGAAHRQYEANKN
+286 AGAAHRQYEKNKAR
-299 GDLARV
+299 DLARV

-319 FKGWLADQG
+319 FKSWLATQG

-344 RDDLPE
+344 RDDLPG

-389 SNANTGRMC
+389 SNANTGRM
-398 LTGDHEVLTPDGW
+398 TG
-411 VRIEDWSGGRIAT
+411 
-424 WNPTGEQIAF
+424 
-434 SEAKAVHFPYSGEMI
+434 
-449 HIDSTRIHQIST
+449 
-461 PDHDMPIRERDGS
+461 
-474 IEKVPVSELEGKR
+474 
-487 FFHYIRGSRRVTT
+487 VT
-500 KVRDDDLRVLLMV
+500 
-513 QADGTYPAD
+513 
-522 GGVRLAFRKQRKV
+522 
-535 ERCRRLLRGAE
+535 
-546 LVYVERKDHK
+546 
-556 TGYTRFTIRAQDCPL
+556 
-571 WLLMFKDKTFGPWI
+571 
-585 FDSNPSIFF
+585 
-594 EELVFWDGSWASS
+594 
-607 GANSAQYYSTNKTN
+607 
-621 IDLVQAF
+621 
-628 AHLSGM
+628 
-634 YCRVH
+634 
-639 QKRVDSRN
+639 
-647 PNWTPLWIANLWFSP
+647 
-662 GPGTEF
+662 
-668 RNGNGRNKWSTSEY
+668 
-682 SGLVHCARTTTGFFL
+682 
-697 VRREGSVWVTGNSGT
+697 
-712 VLSPHNLP
+712 LSPHNLP
-720 RDHFTDSEGAHDTE
+720 RDHFTDAEGEHDTE

-745 GVHVGSEDLK
+745 GVPVGSEDLK
-755 KLVRPLLVGPFTV
+755 KLVRPLLMGPFTV

-781 AAGEDSVLESFRN
+781 AAGEDSVLESFRK

-807 GAKAG
+807 GVKAG

-822 LGCIAEGS
+822 LG
-830 LVLTDRGLVPIE
+830 
-842 NVGVADKVWDG
+842 
-853 VEFVRHE
+853 
-860 GVIYKGQK
+860 
-868 EVMHYDGLTATPDH
+868 
-882 KVWASFEG
+882 
-890 EPRTVRLDYAAS
+890 
-902 CGARLV
+902 
-908 RTRSG
+908 
-913 RAPVRMGEDHQSGS
+913 
-927 SIHPEG
+927 
-933 LAHAD
+933 
-938 DADRMHWVRTTA
+938 
-950 VVEPGEPATGPL
+950 
-962 EGLPVVQQSTR
+962 
-973 APEVPGSN
+973 
-981 PHRGQ
+981 
-986 TAVHES
+986 
-992 SRSELEA
+992 
-999 LRSEGNHLRLP
+999 
-1010 FGYRS
+1010 
-1015 GALDSGE
+1015 
-1022 PGGTAAEARTRSC
+1022 
-1035 GQRQRLCSWESPL
+1035 
-1048 GDARAEYGQPADYDS
+1048 
-1063 GRVSTRGLALRGGS
+1063 
-1077 SAEEDST
+1077 
-1084 GVLPRTDHRA
+1084 
-1094 SASCGEGKAQELARN
+1094 
-1109 RTTVAVYD
+1109 
-1117 IVNAGPRHR
+1117 
-1126 FTVSDVLVH
+1126 
-1135 NCGFG
+1135 CGFG

-1160 DDVIWK
+1160 DEVIWK

-1190 TAFDKGGPASR
+1190 TAFDKGGPASK

-1206 IEIVGNDRYVWLPSG
+1206 VEIVGNDRYVWLPSG

-1285 HALVNVERAGFRT
+1285 HALVNVEQAGFRT

>member
-7 DVNGLTGEQFVALQQ
+7 NLNGLTGEQFTVLQQ
-22 AKKNAGIEGPIEV
+22 AKQDANIEGPIDVQE
-35 TDRATPGNKFTVGAF
+35 RATPGERFTVGAF
-50 GAPGTWSL
+50 GAPGLWSL
-58 DQLDRA
+58 DQIDRA
-64 ARTEDRSQNS
+64 ARTEGRSQNS
-74 HGFEDIFDGT
+74 YGFEDIFDGT
-84 ELHLDIETYST
+84 ELHLDIETYSR

-106 VEDEHWMILVCS
+106 VEDEEWMILICS
-118 WCIGQGEIHTAYGH
+118 WCIGKGEIHTAYGH
-132 EEISGIPGLFD
+132 EEVSGIPGLFD
-143 PTVKKIAH
+143 PQVKKIAH

-235 EAYVE
+235 DAYVE

-272 TRINDRGIKIDTAL
+272 TRVNDRGIKIDTAL
-286 AGAAHRQYEANKN
+286 AGAAHRQYEANKAR
-299 GDLARV
+299 DLARV

-319 FKGWLADQG
+319 FKGWLAERG

-344 RDDLPE
+344 RDDLPDE
-350 EVREAVE
+350 IREAVE

-380 GRLRGTIKY
+380 GRIRGTIKY
-389 SNANTGRMC
+389 AYANT
-398 LTGDHEVLTPDGW
+398 
-411 VRIEDWSGGRIAT
+411 A
-424 WNPTGEQIAF
+424 
-434 SEAKAVHFPYSGEMI
+434 
-449 HIDSTRIHQIST
+449 
-461 PDHDMPIRERDGS
+461 
-474 IEKVPVSELEGKR
+474 R
-487 FFHYIRGSRRVTT
+487 F
-500 KVRDDDLRVLLMV
+500 
-513 QADGTYPAD
+513 
-522 GGVRLAFRKQRKV
+522 
-535 ERCRRLLRGAE
+535 
-546 LVYVERKDHK
+546 
-556 TGYTRFTIRAQDCPL
+556 
-571 WLLMFKDKTFGPWI
+571 
-585 FDSNPSIFF
+585 
-594 EELVFWDGSWASS
+594 S
-607 GANSAQYYSTNKTN
+607 GA
-621 IDLVQAF
+621 
-628 AHLSGM
+628 
-634 YCRVH
+634 
-639 QKRVDSRN
+639 
-647 PNWTPLWIANLWFSP
+647 
-662 GPGTEF
+662 
-668 RNGNGRNKWSTSEY
+668 
-682 SGLVHCARTTTGFFL
+682 
-697 VRREGSVWVTGNSGT
+697 

-720 RDHFTDSEGAHDTE
+720 RDHFTDAEGEHDTE
-734 AEQAA
+734 AEQVA

-781 AAGEDSVLESFRN
+781 AAGEDGVLESFRN
-794 GEDIYVA
+794 GEDVYTA

-807 GAKAG
+807 GLKAG
-812 FDRQRGKSAT
+812 FDRQRGKAT
-822 LGCIAEGS
+822 VLGC
-830 LVLTDRGLVPIE
+830 
-842 NVGVADKVWDG
+842 
-853 VEFVRHE
+853 
-860 GVIYKGQK
+860 
-868 EVMHYDGLTATPDH
+868 
-882 KVWASFEG
+882 
-890 EPRTVRLDYAAS
+890 
-902 CGARLV
+902 
-908 RTRSG
+908 
-913 RAPVRMGEDHQSGS
+913 
-927 SIHPEG
+927 
-933 LAHAD
+933 
-938 DADRMHWVRTTA
+938 
-950 VVEPGEPATGPL
+950 
-962 EGLPVVQQSTR
+962 
-973 APEVPGSN
+973 
-981 PHRGQ
+981 
-986 TAVHES
+986 
-992 SRSELEA
+992 
-999 LRSEGNHLRLP
+999 
-1010 FGYRS
+1010 GY
-1015 GALDSGE
+1015 
-1022 PGGTAAEARTRSC
+1022 
-1035 GQRQRLCSWESPL
+1035 
-1048 GDARAEYGQPADYDS
+1048 
-1063 GRVSTRGLALRGGS
+1063 
-1077 SAEEDST
+1077 
-1084 GVLPRTDHRA
+1084 
-1094 SASCGEGKAQELARN
+1094 
-1109 RTTVAVYD
+1109 
-1117 IVNAGPRHR
+1117 
-1126 FTVSDVLVH
+1126 
-1135 NCGFG
+1135 G

-1160 DDVIWK
+1160 DEVIWE

-1176 VAHPHIVS
+1176 IAHPHIVS

-1206 IEIVGNDRYVWLPSG
+1206 VEIVGNDRYVWLPSG
-1221 RALVYHNCRREYVQP
+1221 RALVYHNCKREYVQP

-1327 DWAEGLPVEAA
+1327 KWAEGLPIQAA

>member
-7 DVNGLTGEQFVALQQ
+7 NVNGLTGEQFVALQQ
-22 AKKNAGIEGPIEV
+22 AKRDAGIESPIEV
-35 TDRATPGNKFTVGAF
+35 TERATPGNRFTVGAF
-50 GAPGTWSL
+50 GAPGTWML

-64 ARTEDRSQNS
+64 ARTEGRSQNS
-74 HGFEDIFDGT
+74 YGFEDIFDGT

-106 VEDEHWMILVCS
+106 VEDEEWMILICS

-132 EEISGIPGLFD
+132 EEIKVIPGLFD
-143 PTVKKIAH
+143 PAVKKIAH

-214 MFSVPNRKG
+214 MFSVPNCKG

-235 EAYVE
+235 DAYVE

-286 AGAAHRQYEANKN
+286 AGAAHRQYEANKK

-319 FKGWLADQG
+319 FKGWLAAQG

-344 RDDLPE
+344 RDDLPD

-389 SNANTGRMC
+389 SNANTGRM
-398 LTGDHEVLTPDGW
+398 TG
-411 VRIEDWSGGRIAT
+411 
-424 WNPTGEQIAF
+424 
-434 SEAKAVHFPYSGEMI
+434 
-449 HIDSTRIHQIST
+449 
-461 PDHDMPIRERDGS
+461 
-474 IEKVPVSELEGKR
+474 
-487 FFHYIRGSRRVTT
+487 VT
-500 KVRDDDLRVLLMV
+500 
-513 QADGTYPAD
+513 
-522 GGVRLAFRKQRKV
+522 
-535 ERCRRLLRGAE
+535 
-546 LVYVERKDHK
+546 
-556 TGYTRFTIRAQDCPL
+556 
-571 WLLMFKDKTFGPWI
+571 
-585 FDSNPSIFF
+585 
-594 EELVFWDGSWASS
+594 
-607 GANSAQYYSTNKTN
+607 
-621 IDLVQAF
+621 
-628 AHLSGM
+628 
-634 YCRVH
+634 
-639 QKRVDSRN
+639 
-647 PNWTPLWIANLWFSP
+647 
-662 GPGTEF
+662 
-668 RNGNGRNKWSTSEY
+668 
-682 SGLVHCARTTTGFFL
+682 
-697 VRREGSVWVTGNSGT
+697 
-712 VLSPHNLP
+712 LSPHNLP
-720 RDHFTDSEGAHDTE
+720 RDHFTDAEGEHDTE

-745 GVHVGSEDLK
+745 GVHVGSDDLK
-755 KLVRPLLVGPFTV
+755 KLVRPLFVGPFTV

-781 AAGEDSVLESFRN
+781 AAGEDSVLESFRK

-842 NVGVADKVWDG
+842 KVGIADKVWDG
-853 VEFVRHE
+853 VDFVRHD
-860 GVIYKGQK
+860 GVVYKGQK
-868 EVMHYDGLTATPDH
+868 EVMFYDGLTATPDH
-882 KVWASFEG
+882 KVWASFG
-890 EPRTVRLDYAAS
+890 CNSQVVRLDYAAS
-902 CGARLV
+902 HGACLV
-908 RTRSG
+908 RTGYGEAQSAIVD
-913 RAPVRMGEDHQSGS
+913 RATH
-927 SIHPEG
+927 
-933 LAHAD
+933 
-938 DADRMHWVRTTA
+938 
-950 VVEPGEPATGPL
+950 
-962 EGLPVVQQSTR
+962 
-973 APEVPGSN
+973 
-981 PHRGQ
+981 
-986 TAVHES
+986 
-992 SRSELEA
+992 
-999 LRSEGNHLRLP
+999 
-1010 FGYRS
+1010 
-1015 GALDSGE
+1015 
-1022 PGGTAAEARTRSC
+1022 
-1035 GQRQRLCSWESPL
+1035 
-1048 GDARAEYGQPADYDS
+1048 
-1063 GRVSTRGLALRGGS
+1063 
-1077 SAEEDST
+1077 
-1084 GVLPRTDHRA
+1084 
-1094 SASCGEGKAQELARN
+1094 
-1109 RTTVAVYD
+1109 AVYD
-1117 IVNAGPRHR
+1117 ILNAGPRHR
-1126 FTVSDVLVH
+1126 FTVSNVLVH

-1160 DDVIWK
+1160 DDVIWE

-1206 IEIVGNDRYVWLPSG
+1206 VEIVGNDRYVWLPSG

-1285 HALVNVERAGFRT
+1285 HALVNVERAGFHT

>member
-7 DVNGLTGEQFVALQQ
+7 DVNSLTGEQFIALQQ
-22 AKKNAGIEGPIEV
+22 AKKDAGIDGPVEV
-35 TDRATPGNKFTVGAF
+35 TDRATPSNRFTVGAF
-50 GAPGTWSL
+50 GAPGPWAL

-64 ARTEDRSQNS
+64 ARTEGRSQNS
-74 HGFEDIFDGT
+74 YGFESIFDGT
-84 ELHLDIETYST
+84 ELHLDIETYSR

-106 VEDEHWMILVCS
+106 VEDEEWMILICS
-118 WCIGQGEIHTAYGH
+118 WCIGRGEIHTAYGH
-132 EEISGIPGLFD
+132 EEVSGIPGLFD
-143 PTVKKIAH
+143 PEVKKIAH

-235 EAYVE
+235 DAYVE

-246 ISMRDNIYRLG
+246 LSMRDNIYRLG

-286 AGAAHRQYEANKN
+286 AGAAHHQYEANKKR
-299 GDLARV
+299 DLARV

-319 FKGWLADQG
+319 FKGWLAERG

-344 RDDLPE
+344 RDDLPD

-389 SNANTGRMC
+389 SNANTGRM
-398 LTGDHEVLTPDGW
+398 TG
-411 VRIEDWSGGRIAT
+411 
-424 WNPTGEQIAF
+424 
-434 SEAKAVHFPYSGEMI
+434 
-449 HIDSTRIHQIST
+449 
-461 PDHDMPIRERDGS
+461 
-474 IEKVPVSELEGKR
+474 
-487 FFHYIRGSRRVTT
+487 VT
-500 KVRDDDLRVLLMV
+500 
-513 QADGTYPAD
+513 
-522 GGVRLAFRKQRKV
+522 
-535 ERCRRLLRGAE
+535 
-546 LVYVERKDHK
+546 
-556 TGYTRFTIRAQDCPL
+556 
-571 WLLMFKDKTFGPWI
+571 
-585 FDSNPSIFF
+585 
-594 EELVFWDGSWASS
+594 
-607 GANSAQYYSTNKTN
+607 
-621 IDLVQAF
+621 
-628 AHLSGM
+628 
-634 YCRVH
+634 
-639 QKRVDSRN
+639 
-647 PNWTPLWIANLWFSP
+647 
-662 GPGTEF
+662 
-668 RNGNGRNKWSTSEY
+668 
-682 SGLVHCARTTTGFFL
+682 
-697 VRREGSVWVTGNSGT
+697 
-712 VLSPHNLP
+712 LSPHNLP
-720 RDHFTDSEGAHDTE
+720 RDHFTDAEGEHDTE
-734 AEQAA
+734 AEQVA

-868 EVMHYDGLTATPDH
+868 EVMHYGGLTATPDH

-902 CGARLV
+902 CGARLI
-908 RTRSG
+908 RTGSS
-913 RAPVRMGEDHQSGS
+913 RAPVRLGEDHQPGGAL
-927 SIHPEG
+927 HPEG
-933 LAHAD
+933 LAHTD
-938 DADRMHWVRTTA
+938 DADRVHRVRATA
-950 VVEPGEPATGPL
+950 VVESGESTDGAL
-962 EGLPVVQQSTR
+962 EGLSVMQQPTY
-973 APEVPGSN
+973 APEVPGPDS
-981 PHRGQ
+981 HFRQ
-986 TAVHES
+986 ATMHEPT
-992 SRSELEA
+992 RSELES
-999 LRSEGNHLRLP
+999 LRSSGNHLRLS
-1010 FGYRS
+1010 FGDR
-1015 GALDSGE
+1015 GRTLDSGE
-1022 PGGTAAEARTRSC
+1022 LGGSATEARTRSC
-1035 GQRQRLCSWESPL
+1035 GQQQGVCSGKPPM
-1048 GDARAEYGQPADYDS
+1048 GDS
-1063 GRVSTRGLALRGGS
+1063 GSEPGQSTEHDLSRVPPRRMALRGANNPTETS
-1077 SAEEDST
+1077 R
-1084 GVLPRTDHRA
+1084 GVLPRGYYRA
-1094 SASCGEGKAQELARN
+1094 GASRSEGEAQELARD

-1117 IVNAGPRHR
+1117 ILNAGPRHR

-1160 DDVIWK
+1160 DDVIWE

-1206 IEIVGNDRYVWLPSG
+1206 VEIVGNDRYVWLPSG

>member
-7 DVNGLTGEQFVALQQ
+7 DVNGLTGEQFIALQQ
-22 AKKNAGIEGPIEV
+22 AKKDAGIDGPIEV
-35 TDRATPGNKFTVGAF
+35 TDRATPGNRFTVGAF
-50 GAPGTWSL
+50 GAPGTWML

-64 ARTEDRSQNS
+64 ARTEGRSQNS
-74 HGFEDIFDGT
+74 YGFEDIFDGS

-106 VEDEHWMILVCS
+106 VEDEHWMILICS

-143 PTVKKIAH
+143 PAVRKIAH

-235 EAYVE
+235 DAYVE

-286 AGAAHRQYEANKN
+286 AGAAHRQYETNKAR
-299 GDLARV
+299 DLARV

-319 FKGWLADQG
+319 FKGWLAEQG

-344 RDDLPE
+344 RDDLPD

-398 LTGDHEVLTPDGW
+398 LTGDHEVLTPAGW

-424 WNPTGEQIAF
+424 WNPTGGQIAF

-500 KVRDDDLRVLLMV
+500 KVRDNDLRVLLMV

-522 GGVRLAFRKQRKV
+522 GGVRLAFRKQRKI
-535 ERCRRLLRGAE
+535 ERCRRLLRGAG
-546 LVYVERKDHK
+546 LVYAERKDYK
-556 TGYTRFTIRAQDCPL
+556 TGYTRFSIRAQDCPL

-639 QKRVDSRN
+639 QKKADSRN

-668 RNGNGRNKWSTSEY
+668 RNGVGRNRWSTSEY

-720 RDHFTDSEGAHDTE
+720 RDHFTDAEGEHDTE
-734 AEQAA
+734 VEQAA

-755 KLVRPLLVGPFTV
+755 KLVRPLLMGPFTV

-842 NVGVADKVWDG
+842 NVGIADKVWDG
-853 VEFVRHE
+853 VEFVRHD

-868 EVMHYDGLTATPDH
+868 EAMTYDNLTATPDH

-890 EPRTVRLDYAAS
+890 APRTVRLDYAAA

-908 RTRSG
+908 RTGSSG
-913 RAPVRMGEDHQSGS
+913 APVRLGEDHQRGS
-927 SIHPEG
+927 ALHPEG

-938 DADRMHWVRTTA
+938 DADRVHGVH
-950 VVEPGEPATGPL
+950 PGADYQAGAT
-962 EGLPVVQQSTR
+962 
-973 APEVPGSN
+973 
-981 PHRGQ
+981 
-986 TAVHES
+986 
-992 SRSELEA
+992 
-999 LRSEGNHLRLP
+999 RSEG
-1010 FGYRS
+1010 
-1015 GALDSGE
+1015 E
-1022 PGGTAAEARTRSC
+1022 
-1035 GQRQRLCSWESPL
+1035 
-1048 GDARAEYGQPADYDS
+1048 
-1063 GRVSTRGLALRGGS
+1063 
-1077 SAEEDST
+1077 
-1084 GVLPRTDHRA
+1084 
-1094 SASCGEGKAQELARN
+1094 AQELARD

-1117 IVNAGPRHR
+1117 ILNAGPRHR
-1126 FTVSDVLVH
+1126 FTVSNVLVH

-1160 DDVIWK
+1160 DDVIWE

-1206 IEIVGNDRYVWLPSG
+1206 VEIVGNDRYVWLPSG

-1236 KDRNGKPLPY
+1236 KARNGKPLPY

>member
-22 AKKNAGIEGPIEV
+22 AKKDAGIEGPIEV
-35 TDRATPGNKFTVGAF
+35 TNRATPGNRFTVGAF
-50 GAPGTWSL
+50 GAPGVWTL

-64 ARTEDRSQNS
+64 ARAEGRSQNS
-74 HGFEDIFDGT
+74 YGFESIFDGT

-106 VEDEHWMILVCS
+106 VEDEHWMILICS

-159 FSALKGLPVGTYI
+159 FSALRGLPVGTYI

-195 FCKVVGG
+195 FCKGVGG

-235 EAYVE
+235 DAYVE

-286 AGAAHRQYEANKN
+286 AGAAHRQYEKNKAR
-299 GDLARV
+299 DLARV

-319 FKGWLADQG
+319 FKGWLAAQG

-344 RDDLPE
+344 REDLPDD
-350 EVREAVE
+350 VREAVE

-373 QGSTNSD
+373 RGSTNSD

-389 SNANTGRMC
+389 SNANTGRM
-398 LTGDHEVLTPDGW
+398 TG
-411 VRIEDWSGGRIAT
+411 
-424 WNPTGEQIAF
+424 
-434 SEAKAVHFPYSGEMI
+434 
-449 HIDSTRIHQIST
+449 
-461 PDHDMPIRERDGS
+461 
-474 IEKVPVSELEGKR
+474 
-487 FFHYIRGSRRVTT
+487 VT
-500 KVRDDDLRVLLMV
+500 
-513 QADGTYPAD
+513 
-522 GGVRLAFRKQRKV
+522 
-535 ERCRRLLRGAE
+535 
-546 LVYVERKDHK
+546 
-556 TGYTRFTIRAQDCPL
+556 
-571 WLLMFKDKTFGPWI
+571 
-585 FDSNPSIFF
+585 
-594 EELVFWDGSWASS
+594 
-607 GANSAQYYSTNKTN
+607 
-621 IDLVQAF
+621 
-628 AHLSGM
+628 
-634 YCRVH
+634 
-639 QKRVDSRN
+639 
-647 PNWTPLWIANLWFSP
+647 
-662 GPGTEF
+662 
-668 RNGNGRNKWSTSEY
+668 
-682 SGLVHCARTTTGFFL
+682 
-697 VRREGSVWVTGNSGT
+697 
-712 VLSPHNLP
+712 LSPHNLP
-720 RDHFTDSEGAHDTE
+720 RDHFTDAEGEHDTE

-745 GVHVGSEDLK
+745 GVEVGSEDLK
-755 KLVRPLLVGPFTV
+755 RLVRPLLMGPFTV

-781 AAGEDSVLESFRN
+781 AAGEDSVLDAFRE
-794 GEDIYVA
+794 GKDIYVA

-807 GAKAG
+807 GEKAG
-812 FDRQRGKSAT
+812 FDRQRGKAAT
-822 LGCIAEGS
+822 LG
-830 LVLTDRGLVPIE
+830 
-842 NVGVADKVWDG
+842 
-853 VEFVRHE
+853 
-860 GVIYKGQK
+860 
-868 EVMHYDGLTATPDH
+868 
-882 KVWASFEG
+882 
-890 EPRTVRLDYAAS
+890 
-902 CGARLV
+902 
-908 RTRSG
+908 
-913 RAPVRMGEDHQSGS
+913 
-927 SIHPEG
+927 
-933 LAHAD
+933 
-938 DADRMHWVRTTA
+938 
-950 VVEPGEPATGPL
+950 
-962 EGLPVVQQSTR
+962 
-973 APEVPGSN
+973 
-981 PHRGQ
+981 
-986 TAVHES
+986 
-992 SRSELEA
+992 
-999 LRSEGNHLRLP
+999 
-1010 FGYRS
+1010 
-1015 GALDSGE
+1015 
-1022 PGGTAAEARTRSC
+1022 
-1035 GQRQRLCSWESPL
+1035 
-1048 GDARAEYGQPADYDS
+1048 
-1063 GRVSTRGLALRGGS
+1063 
-1077 SAEEDST
+1077 
-1084 GVLPRTDHRA
+1084 
-1094 SASCGEGKAQELARN
+1094 
-1109 RTTVAVYD
+1109 
-1117 IVNAGPRHR
+1117 
-1126 FTVSDVLVH
+1126 
-1135 NCGFG
+1135 CGFG

-1160 DDVIWK
+1160 DEVIWE
-1166 GLTSLVETWR
+1166 GLSSLVDTWR

-1206 IEIVGNDRYVWLPSG
+1206 VEIVGNDRYVWLPSG
-1221 RALVYHNCRREYVQP
+1221 RALVYHNCKREYVQP

-1246 RRRAWVCDAVVGN
+1246 RRRAWVCDAVVGR

-1307 TETTGG
+1307 TETTSG

>member
-22 AKKNAGIEGPIEV
+22 AKKDTGIESPIEV
-35 TDRATPGNKFTVGAF
+35 ADRAKPGNRFTVGAF
-50 GAPGTWSL
+50 GAPGTWTL

-64 ARTEDRSQNS
+64 ARTEDRSQS
-74 HGFEDIFDGT
+74 SYGFEDIFDGT

-106 VEDEHWMILVCS
+106 VEDEHWMILICS

-235 EAYVE
+235 DAYVE

-286 AGAAHRQYEANKN
+286 ADAAHRQYEANKKK
-299 GDLARV
+299 DLARV

-328 FEMESI
+328 FEMKSI

-344 RDDLPE
+344 RDDLPD

-373 QGSTNSD
+373 QGSTSSD

-389 SNANTGRMC
+389 SNANTGRM
-398 LTGDHEVLTPDGW
+398 TG
-411 VRIEDWSGGRIAT
+411 AT
-424 WNPTGEQIAF
+424 
-434 SEAKAVHFPYSGEMI
+434 
-449 HIDSTRIHQIST
+449 
-461 PDHDMPIRERDGS
+461 
-474 IEKVPVSELEGKR
+474 
-487 FFHYIRGSRRVTT
+487 
-500 KVRDDDLRVLLMV
+500 
-513 QADGTYPAD
+513 
-522 GGVRLAFRKQRKV
+522 
-535 ERCRRLLRGAE
+535 
-546 LVYVERKDHK
+546 
-556 TGYTRFTIRAQDCPL
+556 
-571 WLLMFKDKTFGPWI
+571 
-585 FDSNPSIFF
+585 
-594 EELVFWDGSWASS
+594 
-607 GANSAQYYSTNKTN
+607 
-621 IDLVQAF
+621 
-628 AHLSGM
+628 
-634 YCRVH
+634 
-639 QKRVDSRN
+639 
-647 PNWTPLWIANLWFSP
+647 
-662 GPGTEF
+662 
-668 RNGNGRNKWSTSEY
+668 
-682 SGLVHCARTTTGFFL
+682 
-697 VRREGSVWVTGNSGT
+697 
-712 VLSPHNLP
+712 LSPHNLP
-720 RDHFTDSEGAHDTE
+720 RDHFTDADGEHDTE

-739 IDKLLA
+739 IDRLLA

-755 KLVRPLLVGPFTV
+755 KLVRPLLMGPFTV

-794 GEDIYVA
+794 GDDIYVA

-812 FDRQRGKSAT
+812 FDRQRGKAAC
-822 LGCIAEGS
+822 LG
-830 LVLTDRGLVPIE
+830 
-842 NVGVADKVWDG
+842 
-853 VEFVRHE
+853 
-860 GVIYKGQK
+860 
-868 EVMHYDGLTATPDH
+868 
-882 KVWASFEG
+882 
-890 EPRTVRLDYAAS
+890 
-902 CGARLV
+902 
-908 RTRSG
+908 
-913 RAPVRMGEDHQSGS
+913 
-927 SIHPEG
+927 
-933 LAHAD
+933 
-938 DADRMHWVRTTA
+938 
-950 VVEPGEPATGPL
+950 
-962 EGLPVVQQSTR
+962 
-973 APEVPGSN
+973 
-981 PHRGQ
+981 
-986 TAVHES
+986 
-992 SRSELEA
+992 
-999 LRSEGNHLRLP
+999 
-1010 FGYRS
+1010 
-1015 GALDSGE
+1015 
-1022 PGGTAAEARTRSC
+1022 
-1035 GQRQRLCSWESPL
+1035 
-1048 GDARAEYGQPADYDS
+1048 
-1063 GRVSTRGLALRGGS
+1063 
-1077 SAEEDST
+1077 
-1084 GVLPRTDHRA
+1084 
-1094 SASCGEGKAQELARN
+1094 
-1109 RTTVAVYD
+1109 
-1117 IVNAGPRHR
+1117 
-1126 FTVSDVLVH
+1126 
-1135 NCGFG
+1135 CGFG

-1206 IEIVGNDRYVWLPSG
+1206 VEIVGNDRYVWLPSG

>member
-22 AKKNAGIEGPIEV
+22 AKKDAGIASPIEV
-35 TDRATPGNKFTVGAF
+35 TDRATPGNRFTVGAF
-50 GAPGTWSL
+50 GAPGTWTL

-64 ARTEDRSQNS
+64 ARTEGRSQNS
-74 HGFEDIFDGT
+74 YGFEDIFDGT

-106 VEDEHWMILVCS
+106 VEDEEWQILICS
-118 WCIGQGEIHTAYGH
+118 WCVGQGEIHTAYGH

-143 PTVKKIAH
+143 PAVRKIAH

-235 EAYVE
+235 GAYVE

-272 TRINDRGIKIDTAL
+272 TKINDRGIKIDTAL
-286 AGAAHRQYEANKN
+286 AGAAHRQYEANKAR
-299 GDLARV
+299 DLVRV

-319 FKGWLADQG
+319 FKGWLAEQD

-339 AELLE
+339 VELLE
-344 RDDLPE
+344 RDDLPDD
-350 EVREAVE
+350 VREAVE

-373 QGSTNSD
+373 QDSTNSD

-389 SNANTGRMC
+389 SNANTGRM
-398 LTGDHEVLTPDGW
+398 TG
-411 VRIEDWSGGRIAT
+411 
-424 WNPTGEQIAF
+424 
-434 SEAKAVHFPYSGEMI
+434 
-449 HIDSTRIHQIST
+449 
-461 PDHDMPIRERDGS
+461 
-474 IEKVPVSELEGKR
+474 
-487 FFHYIRGSRRVTT
+487 VT
-500 KVRDDDLRVLLMV
+500 
-513 QADGTYPAD
+513 
-522 GGVRLAFRKQRKV
+522 
-535 ERCRRLLRGAE
+535 
-546 LVYVERKDHK
+546 
-556 TGYTRFTIRAQDCPL
+556 
-571 WLLMFKDKTFGPWI
+571 
-585 FDSNPSIFF
+585 
-594 EELVFWDGSWASS
+594 
-607 GANSAQYYSTNKTN
+607 
-621 IDLVQAF
+621 
-628 AHLSGM
+628 
-634 YCRVH
+634 
-639 QKRVDSRN
+639 
-647 PNWTPLWIANLWFSP
+647 
-662 GPGTEF
+662 
-668 RNGNGRNKWSTSEY
+668 
-682 SGLVHCARTTTGFFL
+682 
-697 VRREGSVWVTGNSGT
+697 
-712 VLSPHNLP
+712 LSPHNLP
-720 RDHFTDSEGAHDTE
+720 RDHFTDSEGEHDTE

-739 IDKLLA
+739 IDKLLD

-781 AAGEDSVLESFRN
+781 AAGEDSVLEAFRE
-794 GEDIYVA
+794 GKDIYVA

-807 GAKAG
+807 GEKAG
-812 FDRQRGKSAT
+812 FDRQRGKAAT
-822 LGCIAEGS
+822 LG
-830 LVLTDRGLVPIE
+830 
-842 NVGVADKVWDG
+842 
-853 VEFVRHE
+853 
-860 GVIYKGQK
+860 
-868 EVMHYDGLTATPDH
+868 
-882 KVWASFEG
+882 
-890 EPRTVRLDYAAS
+890 
-902 CGARLV
+902 
-908 RTRSG
+908 
-913 RAPVRMGEDHQSGS
+913 
-927 SIHPEG
+927 
-933 LAHAD
+933 
-938 DADRMHWVRTTA
+938 
-950 VVEPGEPATGPL
+950 
-962 EGLPVVQQSTR
+962 
-973 APEVPGSN
+973 
-981 PHRGQ
+981 
-986 TAVHES
+986 
-992 SRSELEA
+992 
-999 LRSEGNHLRLP
+999 
-1010 FGYRS
+1010 
-1015 GALDSGE
+1015 
-1022 PGGTAAEARTRSC
+1022 
-1035 GQRQRLCSWESPL
+1035 
-1048 GDARAEYGQPADYDS
+1048 
-1063 GRVSTRGLALRGGS
+1063 
-1077 SAEEDST
+1077 
-1084 GVLPRTDHRA
+1084 
-1094 SASCGEGKAQELARN
+1094 
-1109 RTTVAVYD
+1109 
-1117 IVNAGPRHR
+1117 
-1126 FTVSDVLVH
+1126 
-1135 NCGFG
+1135 CGFG

-1150 GAKIYPKGTP
+1150 GAKIYSKGTP
-1160 DDVIWK
+1160 DEVIWK

-1206 IEIVGNDRYVWLPSG
+1206 VEIVGNDRYVWLPSG

>member
-7 DVNGLTGEQFVALQQ
+7 DVNGLTGEQFIALQQ
-22 AKKNAGIEGPIEV
+22 AKKDAGIEGPIEV
-35 TDRATPGNKFTVGAF
+35 TDRATPGNRFTVGAF
-50 GAPGTWSL
+50 GAPGLWTL

-64 ARTEDRSQNS
+64 ARTGGRSQNS
-74 HGFEDIFDGT
+74 YGFESIFDGT
-84 ELHLDIETYST
+84 ELHLDIETYSR

-106 VEDEHWMILVCS
+106 VEDEEWMILICS

-132 EEISGIPGLFD
+132 EEVSGIPGLFD
-143 PTVKKIAH
+143 PKVKKIAH

-235 EAYVE
+235 DAYVE

-246 ISMRDNIYRLG
+246 VSMRDNIYRLG

-286 AGAAHRQYEANKN
+286 AGAAHRQYEANKKR
-299 GDLARV
+299 DLARV

-319 FKGWLADQG
+319 FKGWLAAQG

-344 RDDLPE
+344 RDDLPD

-389 SNANTGRMC
+389 SNANTGRM
-398 LTGDHEVLTPDGW
+398 TGVTL
-411 VRIEDWSGGRIAT
+411 
-424 WNPTGEQIAF
+424 
-434 SEAKAVHFPYSGEMI
+434 
-449 HIDSTRIHQIST
+449 
-461 PDHDMPIRERDGS
+461 S
-474 IEKVPVSELEGKR
+474 I
-487 FFHYIRGSRRVTT
+487 
-500 KVRDDDLRVLLMV
+500 
-513 QADGTYPAD
+513 Q
-522 GGVRLAFRKQRKV
+522 
-535 ERCRRLLRGAE
+535 
-546 LVYVERKDHK
+546 
-556 TGYTRFTIRAQDCPL
+556 
-571 WLLMFKDKTFGPWI
+571 
-585 FDSNPSIFF
+585 
-594 EELVFWDGSWASS
+594 
-607 GANSAQYYSTNKTN
+607 
-621 IDLVQAF
+621 
-628 AHLSGM
+628 
-634 YCRVH
+634 
-639 QKRVDSRN
+639 
-647 PNWTPLWIANLWFSP
+647 
-662 GPGTEF
+662 
-668 RNGNGRNKWSTSEY
+668 
-682 SGLVHCARTTTGFFL
+682 
-697 VRREGSVWVTGNSGT
+697 
-712 VLSPHNLP
+712 NLP
-720 RDHFTDSEGAHDTE
+720 RDHFTDAEGEHDTE

-781 AAGEDSVLESFRN
+781 AAGEDSVLDAFRE
-794 GEDIYVA
+794 GKDIYVA

-807 GAKAG
+807 GEKAG
-812 FDRQRGKSAT
+812 FDRQRGKGAV
-822 LGCIAEGS
+822 LGC
-830 LVLTDRGLVPIE
+830 
-842 NVGVADKVWDG
+842 
-853 VEFVRHE
+853 
-860 GVIYKGQK
+860 
-868 EVMHYDGLTATPDH
+868 
-882 KVWASFEG
+882 
-890 EPRTVRLDYAAS
+890 
-902 CGARLV
+902 
-908 RTRSG
+908 
-913 RAPVRMGEDHQSGS
+913 
-927 SIHPEG
+927 
-933 LAHAD
+933 
-938 DADRMHWVRTTA
+938 
-950 VVEPGEPATGPL
+950 
-962 EGLPVVQQSTR
+962 
-973 APEVPGSN
+973 
-981 PHRGQ
+981 
-986 TAVHES
+986 
-992 SRSELEA
+992 
-999 LRSEGNHLRLP
+999 
-1010 FGYRS
+1010 GY
-1015 GALDSGE
+1015 
-1022 PGGTAAEARTRSC
+1022 
-1035 GQRQRLCSWESPL
+1035 
-1048 GDARAEYGQPADYDS
+1048 
-1063 GRVSTRGLALRGGS
+1063 
-1077 SAEEDST
+1077 
-1084 GVLPRTDHRA
+1084 
-1094 SASCGEGKAQELARN
+1094 
-1109 RTTVAVYD
+1109 
-1117 IVNAGPRHR
+1117 
-1126 FTVSDVLVH
+1126 
-1135 NCGFG
+1135 G

-1150 GAKIYPKGTP
+1150 GAKMYPKGTP
-1160 DDVIWK
+1160 DDVIWE
-1166 GLTSLVETWR
+1166 GLTTIVNAWR

-1206 IEIVGNDRYVWLPSG
+1206 VEIVGNDRYVWLPSG

>member
-1 MQILVP
+1 MRLTHENPGLRPGVLFVYYTYVSTSEERTVQILVP
-7 DVNGLTGEQFVALQQ
+7 DVNSLTGEQFVALQQ
-22 AKKNAGIEGPIEV
+22 AKKEAGIEGPIEV
-35 TDRATPGNKFTVGAF
+35 TDRAAPGNKFTVGAF

-74 HGFEDIFDGT
+74 YGFEDIFDGS

-106 VEDEHWMILVCS
+106 VEDEHWMILICS

-223 GRTLPEE
+223 SRTLPEE

-286 AGAAHRQYEANKN
+286 AGAAHRQYEANKKA
-299 GDLARV
+299 DLARV

-319 FKGWLADQG
+319 FKGWLAEQG

-344 RDDLPE
+344 RDDLPD

-389 SNANTGRMC
+389 SNANTGRM
-398 LTGDHEVLTPDGW
+398 TG
-411 VRIEDWSGGRIAT
+411 
-424 WNPTGEQIAF
+424 
-434 SEAKAVHFPYSGEMI
+434 
-449 HIDSTRIHQIST
+449 
-461 PDHDMPIRERDGS
+461 
-474 IEKVPVSELEGKR
+474 
-487 FFHYIRGSRRVTT
+487 VT
-500 KVRDDDLRVLLMV
+500 
-513 QADGTYPAD
+513 
-522 GGVRLAFRKQRKV
+522 
-535 ERCRRLLRGAE
+535 
-546 LVYVERKDHK
+546 
-556 TGYTRFTIRAQDCPL
+556 
-571 WLLMFKDKTFGPWI
+571 
-585 FDSNPSIFF
+585 
-594 EELVFWDGSWASS
+594 
-607 GANSAQYYSTNKTN
+607 
-621 IDLVQAF
+621 
-628 AHLSGM
+628 
-634 YCRVH
+634 
-639 QKRVDSRN
+639 
-647 PNWTPLWIANLWFSP
+647 
-662 GPGTEF
+662 
-668 RNGNGRNKWSTSEY
+668 
-682 SGLVHCARTTTGFFL
+682 
-697 VRREGSVWVTGNSGT
+697 
-712 VLSPHNLP
+712 LSPHNLP
-720 RDHFTDSEGAHDTE
+720 RDHFTDAEGEHDTE
-734 AEQAA
+734 AEQSA

-755 KLVRPLLVGPFTV
+755 KLVRPLLMGPFTV

-781 AAGEDSVLESFRN
+781 AAGEDEVLDAFRE
-794 GEDIYVA
+794 GKDIYVA

-807 GAKAG
+807 GEKAG
-812 FDRQRGKSAT
+812 FDRQRGKAAT
-822 LGCIAEGS
+822 LG
-830 LVLTDRGLVPIE
+830 
-842 NVGVADKVWDG
+842 
-853 VEFVRHE
+853 
-860 GVIYKGQK
+860 
-868 EVMHYDGLTATPDH
+868 
-882 KVWASFEG
+882 
-890 EPRTVRLDYAAS
+890 
-902 CGARLV
+902 
-908 RTRSG
+908 
-913 RAPVRMGEDHQSGS
+913 
-927 SIHPEG
+927 
-933 LAHAD
+933 
-938 DADRMHWVRTTA
+938 
-950 VVEPGEPATGPL
+950 
-962 EGLPVVQQSTR
+962 
-973 APEVPGSN
+973 
-981 PHRGQ
+981 
-986 TAVHES
+986 
-992 SRSELEA
+992 
-999 LRSEGNHLRLP
+999 
-1010 FGYRS
+1010 
-1015 GALDSGE
+1015 
-1022 PGGTAAEARTRSC
+1022 
-1035 GQRQRLCSWESPL
+1035 
-1048 GDARAEYGQPADYDS
+1048 
-1063 GRVSTRGLALRGGS
+1063 
-1077 SAEEDST
+1077 
-1084 GVLPRTDHRA
+1084 
-1094 SASCGEGKAQELARN
+1094 
-1109 RTTVAVYD
+1109 
-1117 IVNAGPRHR
+1117 
-1126 FTVSDVLVH
+1126 
-1135 NCGFG
+1135 CGFG

-1160 DDVIWK
+1160 EDVIWA
-1166 GLTSLVETWR
+1166 GLSSLVETWR

-1206 IEIVGNDRYVWLPSG
+1206 VEIVGNDRYVWLPSG

-1236 KDRNGKPLPY
+1236 KDRNGRPLPY

>member
-1 MQILVP
+1 MYYTYVPTSEERTVQILVP

-22 AKKNAGIEGPIEV
+22 AKKDAGIEGPIEV
-35 TDRATPGNKFTVGAF
+35 TDRATPGNRFTVGAF
-50 GAPGTWSL
+50 GTQGTWTL

-64 ARTEDRSQNS
+64 ARTEGRSQNS
-74 HGFEDIFDGT
+74 YGFESIFDGS

-106 VEDEHWMILVCS
+106 VEDEHWMILICS

-235 EAYVE
+235 DAYVE

-246 ISMRDNIYRLG
+246 VSMRDNIYRLG
-257 KGFPSAEEY
+257 KGFPSVEEY

-286 AGAAHRQYEANKN
+286 ASAAHRQYEANKAR
-299 GDLARV
+299 DLARV

-344 RDDLPE
+344 RDDLPD

-389 SNANTGRMC
+389 SNANTGRM
-398 LTGDHEVLTPDGW
+398 TGVTL
-411 VRIEDWSGGRIAT
+411 
-424 WNPTGEQIAF
+424 
-434 SEAKAVHFPYSGEMI
+434 
-449 HIDSTRIHQIST
+449 
-461 PDHDMPIRERDGS
+461 S
-474 IEKVPVSELEGKR
+474 I
-487 FFHYIRGSRRVTT
+487 
-500 KVRDDDLRVLLMV
+500 
-513 QADGTYPAD
+513 Q
-522 GGVRLAFRKQRKV
+522 
-535 ERCRRLLRGAE
+535 
-546 LVYVERKDHK
+546 
-556 TGYTRFTIRAQDCPL
+556 
-571 WLLMFKDKTFGPWI
+571 
-585 FDSNPSIFF
+585 
-594 EELVFWDGSWASS
+594 
-607 GANSAQYYSTNKTN
+607 
-621 IDLVQAF
+621 
-628 AHLSGM
+628 
-634 YCRVH
+634 
-639 QKRVDSRN
+639 
-647 PNWTPLWIANLWFSP
+647 
-662 GPGTEF
+662 
-668 RNGNGRNKWSTSEY
+668 
-682 SGLVHCARTTTGFFL
+682 
-697 VRREGSVWVTGNSGT
+697 
-712 VLSPHNLP
+712 NLP
-720 RDHFTDSEGAHDTE
+720 RDHFTDAEGEHDTE

-739 IDKLLA
+739 IDRLLA

-842 NVGVADKVWDG
+842 NVGIADKVWDG
-853 VEFVRHE
+853 VEFVRHD

-868 EVMHYDGLTATPDH
+868 EVMTYDNLTATPDH

-890 EPRTVRLDYAAS
+890 APRTVRLDYAAA

-908 RTRSG
+908 RT
-913 RAPVRMGEDHQSGS
+913 GS
-927 SIHPEG
+927 S
-933 LAHAD
+933 
-938 DADRMHWVRTTA
+938 
-950 VVEPGEPATGPL
+950 
-962 EGLPVVQQSTR
+962 
-973 APEVPGSN
+973 
-981 PHRGQ
+981 
-986 TAVHES
+986 
-992 SRSELEA
+992 
-999 LRSEGNHLRLP
+999 
-1010 FGYRS
+1010 
-1015 GALDSGE
+1015 
-1022 PGGTAAEARTRSC
+1022 
-1035 GQRQRLCSWESPL
+1035 GQRQGVCSGESSV
-1048 GDARAEYGQPADYDS
+1048 GDARAEYGQQTEHYS
-1063 GRVSTRGLALRGGS
+1063 GRVPTRGVALHRGGS
-1077 SAEEDST
+1077 EEET
-1084 GVLPRTDHRA
+1084 PRGVHPGADYRA
-1094 SASCGEGKAQELARN
+1094 GATRSEGEAQELEN
-1109 RTTVAVYD
+1109 DRTTVAVYD
-1117 IVNAGPRHR
+1117 ILNAGPRHR
-1126 FTVSDVLVH
+1126 FTVSNVLVH

-1160 DDVIWK
+1160 DDVIWA

-1176 VAHPHIVS
+1176 IAHPHIVS

-1206 IEIVGNDRYVWLPSG
+1206 VEIVGNDRYVWLPSG

>member
-7 DVNGLTGEQFVALQQ
+7 DVNGLTGEQFIALQQ
-22 AKKNAGIEGPIEV
+22 AKKGAGIKGPIEV
-35 TDRATPGNKFTVGAF
+35 TDRAAPGNRFTVGAF
-50 GAPGTWSL
+50 GAPGAWML

-64 ARTEDRSQNS
+64 ARTEGRSQNS
-74 HGFEDIFDGT
+74 YGFEDIFDGT
-84 ELHLDIETYST
+84 ELHLDIETYSR

-118 WCIGQGEIHTAYGH
+118 WCVGQGDIHTAYGH

-143 PTVKKIAH
+143 PNVKKIAH

-235 EAYVE
+235 DAYVE

-286 AGAAHRQYEANKN
+286 AGAAHRQYEDNKKK
-299 GDLARV
+299 DLARV

-319 FKGWLADQG
+319 FKGWLAAQG

-344 RDDLPE
+344 RDDLPD

-389 SNANTGRMC
+389 SNANTGRM
-398 LTGDHEVLTPDGW
+398 TG
-411 VRIEDWSGGRIAT
+411 
-424 WNPTGEQIAF
+424 
-434 SEAKAVHFPYSGEMI
+434 
-449 HIDSTRIHQIST
+449 
-461 PDHDMPIRERDGS
+461 
-474 IEKVPVSELEGKR
+474 
-487 FFHYIRGSRRVTT
+487 VT
-500 KVRDDDLRVLLMV
+500 
-513 QADGTYPAD
+513 
-522 GGVRLAFRKQRKV
+522 
-535 ERCRRLLRGAE
+535 
-546 LVYVERKDHK
+546 
-556 TGYTRFTIRAQDCPL
+556 
-571 WLLMFKDKTFGPWI
+571 
-585 FDSNPSIFF
+585 
-594 EELVFWDGSWASS
+594 
-607 GANSAQYYSTNKTN
+607 
-621 IDLVQAF
+621 
-628 AHLSGM
+628 
-634 YCRVH
+634 
-639 QKRVDSRN
+639 
-647 PNWTPLWIANLWFSP
+647 
-662 GPGTEF
+662 
-668 RNGNGRNKWSTSEY
+668 
-682 SGLVHCARTTTGFFL
+682 
-697 VRREGSVWVTGNSGT
+697 
-712 VLSPHNLP
+712 LSPHNLP
-720 RDHFTDSEGAHDTE
+720 RDHFTDADGEHDTE

-842 NVGVADKVWDG
+842 NVGIADKVWDG
-853 VEFVRHE
+853 IEFVQHD
-860 GVIYKGQK
+860 GVVYKGQK
-868 EVMHYDGLTATPDH
+868 EVMFYDGLTATPDH
-882 KVWASFEG
+882 KVWVSFAG
-890 EPRTVRLDYAAS
+890 HTQVVRFDYAAS
-902 CGARLV
+902 HGVRLV
-908 RTRSG
+908 RTG
-913 RAPVRMGEDHQSGS
+913 YGEAQS
-927 SIHPEG
+927 SIE
-933 LAHAD
+933 D
-938 DADRMHWVRTTA
+938 Q
-950 VVEPGEPATGPL
+950 AT
-962 EGLPVVQQSTR
+962 R
-973 APEVPGSN
+973 
-981 PHRGQ
+981 
-986 TAVHES
+986 
-992 SRSELEA
+992 
-999 LRSEGNHLRLP
+999 
-1010 FGYRS
+1010 
-1015 GALDSGE
+1015 
-1022 PGGTAAEARTRSC
+1022 
-1035 GQRQRLCSWESPL
+1035 
-1048 GDARAEYGQPADYDS
+1048 
-1063 GRVSTRGLALRGGS
+1063 
-1077 SAEEDST
+1077 
-1084 GVLPRTDHRA
+1084 
-1094 SASCGEGKAQELARN
+1094 
-1109 RTTVAVYD
+1109 AVYD
-1117 IVNAGPRHR
+1117 ILNAGPRHR
-1126 FTVSDVLVH
+1126 FTASNVLVH

-1160 DDVIWK
+1160 DDVIWE

-1206 IEIVGNDRYVWLPSG
+1206 VEIVGNDRYVWLPSG

-1285 HALVNVERAGFRT
+1285 HAFVNVERAGFRT

>member
-22 AKKNAGIEGPIEV
+22 AKKDAGIKDPIEV
-35 TDRATPGNKFTVGAF
+35 SDRAKPGNKFTVGAF
-50 GAPGTWSL
+50 GAPGTWTL

-64 ARTEDRSQNS
+64 ARTEGRSQNS
-74 HGFEDIFDGT
+74 YGFEDIFDGT

-106 VEDEHWMILVCS
+106 VEDEGWMILICS
-118 WCIGQGEIHTAYGH
+118 WCVGQGEIHTAYGH
-132 EEISGIPGLFD
+132 EEVSGIPGLFD
-143 PTVKKIAH
+143 PAVKKIAH

-223 GRTLPEE
+223 ERTLPEE

-235 EAYVE
+235 DAYVE

-257 KGFPSAEEY
+257 KGFPSDEEY

-286 AGAAHRQYEANKN
+286 AGAAHRQYEANKKR
-299 GDLARV
+299 DLARV

-319 FKGWLADQG
+319 FKGWLAEQG

-334 DKAHV
+334 DKTHV

-344 RDDLPE
+344 RDDLPD

-389 SNANTGRMC
+389 SNANTGRM
-398 LTGDHEVLTPDGW
+398 TGVTL
-411 VRIEDWSGGRIAT
+411 
-424 WNPTGEQIAF
+424 
-434 SEAKAVHFPYSGEMI
+434 
-449 HIDSTRIHQIST
+449 
-461 PDHDMPIRERDGS
+461 S
-474 IEKVPVSELEGKR
+474 I
-487 FFHYIRGSRRVTT
+487 
-500 KVRDDDLRVLLMV
+500 
-513 QADGTYPAD
+513 Q
-522 GGVRLAFRKQRKV
+522 
-535 ERCRRLLRGAE
+535 
-546 LVYVERKDHK
+546 
-556 TGYTRFTIRAQDCPL
+556 
-571 WLLMFKDKTFGPWI
+571 
-585 FDSNPSIFF
+585 
-594 EELVFWDGSWASS
+594 
-607 GANSAQYYSTNKTN
+607 
-621 IDLVQAF
+621 
-628 AHLSGM
+628 
-634 YCRVH
+634 
-639 QKRVDSRN
+639 
-647 PNWTPLWIANLWFSP
+647 
-662 GPGTEF
+662 
-668 RNGNGRNKWSTSEY
+668 
-682 SGLVHCARTTTGFFL
+682 
-697 VRREGSVWVTGNSGT
+697 
-712 VLSPHNLP
+712 NLP
-720 RDHFTDSEGAHDTE
+720 RDHFTDAEGEHDME

-745 GVHVGSEDLK
+745 GVPVGSEDLK
-755 KLVRPLLVGPFTV
+755 KLVRPLLMGPFTV

-807 GAKAG
+807 GVKAG

-822 LGCIAEGS
+822 LG
-830 LVLTDRGLVPIE
+830 
-842 NVGVADKVWDG
+842 
-853 VEFVRHE
+853 
-860 GVIYKGQK
+860 
-868 EVMHYDGLTATPDH
+868 
-882 KVWASFEG
+882 
-890 EPRTVRLDYAAS
+890 
-902 CGARLV
+902 
-908 RTRSG
+908 
-913 RAPVRMGEDHQSGS
+913 
-927 SIHPEG
+927 
-933 LAHAD
+933 
-938 DADRMHWVRTTA
+938 
-950 VVEPGEPATGPL
+950 
-962 EGLPVVQQSTR
+962 
-973 APEVPGSN
+973 
-981 PHRGQ
+981 
-986 TAVHES
+986 
-992 SRSELEA
+992 
-999 LRSEGNHLRLP
+999 
-1010 FGYRS
+1010 
-1015 GALDSGE
+1015 
-1022 PGGTAAEARTRSC
+1022 
-1035 GQRQRLCSWESPL
+1035 
-1048 GDARAEYGQPADYDS
+1048 
-1063 GRVSTRGLALRGGS
+1063 
-1077 SAEEDST
+1077 
-1084 GVLPRTDHRA
+1084 
-1094 SASCGEGKAQELARN
+1094 
-1109 RTTVAVYD
+1109 
-1117 IVNAGPRHR
+1117 
-1126 FTVSDVLVH
+1126 
-1135 NCGFG
+1135 CGFG

-1160 DDVIWK
+1160 DEVIWE

-1206 IEIVGNDRYVWLPSG
+1206 VEIVGNDRYVWLPSG

>member
-22 AKKNAGIEGPIEV
+22 AKKDAGIASPIEV

-50 GAPGTWSL
+50 GASGTWML

-64 ARTEDRSQNS
+64 ARTEGRSQRS
-74 HGFEDIFDGT
+74 YGFEDIFDGT

-106 VEDEHWMILVCS
+106 VEDEHWMILICS
-118 WCIGQGEIHTAYGH
+118 WCVGQGEIHTAYGH

-143 PTVKKIAH
+143 PAVRKIAH

-223 GRTLPEE
+223 RQTLPEE

-235 EAYVE
+235 DAYVE

-246 ISMRDNIYRLG
+246 ISMRDNIYQLG
-257 KGFPSAEEY
+257 KGFPSEEEY
-266 EAWITA
+266 AAWITA

-286 AGAAHRQYEANKN
+286 AGAAHRQYEANKKR
-299 GDLARV
+299 DLARV

-328 FEMESI
+328 FKMESI

-344 RDDLPE
+344 RDDLPD

-389 SNANTGRMC
+389 SNANTGRM
-398 LTGDHEVLTPDGW
+398 TG
-411 VRIEDWSGGRIAT
+411 
-424 WNPTGEQIAF
+424 
-434 SEAKAVHFPYSGEMI
+434 
-449 HIDSTRIHQIST
+449 
-461 PDHDMPIRERDGS
+461 
-474 IEKVPVSELEGKR
+474 
-487 FFHYIRGSRRVTT
+487 VT
-500 KVRDDDLRVLLMV
+500 
-513 QADGTYPAD
+513 
-522 GGVRLAFRKQRKV
+522 
-535 ERCRRLLRGAE
+535 
-546 LVYVERKDHK
+546 
-556 TGYTRFTIRAQDCPL
+556 
-571 WLLMFKDKTFGPWI
+571 
-585 FDSNPSIFF
+585 
-594 EELVFWDGSWASS
+594 
-607 GANSAQYYSTNKTN
+607 
-621 IDLVQAF
+621 
-628 AHLSGM
+628 
-634 YCRVH
+634 
-639 QKRVDSRN
+639 
-647 PNWTPLWIANLWFSP
+647 
-662 GPGTEF
+662 
-668 RNGNGRNKWSTSEY
+668 
-682 SGLVHCARTTTGFFL
+682 
-697 VRREGSVWVTGNSGT
+697 
-712 VLSPHNLP
+712 LSPHNLP
-720 RDHFTDSEGAHDTE
+720 RDHFTDAEGEHDTE

-807 GAKAG
+807 GEKAG

-822 LGCIAEGS
+822 LG
-830 LVLTDRGLVPIE
+830 
-842 NVGVADKVWDG
+842 
-853 VEFVRHE
+853 
-860 GVIYKGQK
+860 
-868 EVMHYDGLTATPDH
+868 
-882 KVWASFEG
+882 
-890 EPRTVRLDYAAS
+890 
-902 CGARLV
+902 
-908 RTRSG
+908 
-913 RAPVRMGEDHQSGS
+913 
-927 SIHPEG
+927 
-933 LAHAD
+933 
-938 DADRMHWVRTTA
+938 
-950 VVEPGEPATGPL
+950 
-962 EGLPVVQQSTR
+962 
-973 APEVPGSN
+973 
-981 PHRGQ
+981 
-986 TAVHES
+986 
-992 SRSELEA
+992 
-999 LRSEGNHLRLP
+999 
-1010 FGYRS
+1010 
-1015 GALDSGE
+1015 
-1022 PGGTAAEARTRSC
+1022 
-1035 GQRQRLCSWESPL
+1035 
-1048 GDARAEYGQPADYDS
+1048 
-1063 GRVSTRGLALRGGS
+1063 
-1077 SAEEDST
+1077 
-1084 GVLPRTDHRA
+1084 
-1094 SASCGEGKAQELARN
+1094 
-1109 RTTVAVYD
+1109 
-1117 IVNAGPRHR
+1117 
-1126 FTVSDVLVH
+1126 
-1135 NCGFG
+1135 CGFG

-1150 GAKIYPKGTP
+1150 GAKMYPKGTP
-1160 DDVIWK
+1160 EDVIWA
-1166 GLTSLVETWR
+1166 GLSSLVETWR

-1206 IEIVGNDRYVWLPSG
+1206 VEIVGNDRYVWLPSG

-1307 TETTGG
+1307 TETSGG

>member
-7 DVNGLTGEQFVALQQ
+7 DVNVLTGEQFVALQQ
-22 AKKNAGIEGPIEV
+22 AKKDAGIEGPIEV
-35 TDRATPGNKFTVGAF
+35 TDRATPGNRFTVGAF
-50 GAPGTWSL
+50 GAPGMWTL

-64 ARTEDRSQNS
+64 ARTEGRSQNS
-74 HGFEDIFDGT
+74 YGFEDIFDGT
-84 ELHLDIETYST
+84 ELHLDIETYSR

-106 VEDEHWMILVCS
+106 VEDEEWMILICS
-118 WCIGQGEIHTAYGH
+118 WCIGRGEIHTAYGH
-132 EEISGIPGLFD
+132 EEVSGIPGLFD
-143 PTVKKIAH
+143 PAVKKIAH

-223 GRTLPEE
+223 DRTLPEE

-235 EAYVE
+235 DAYVE

-286 AGAAHRQYEANKN
+286 AGAAHRQYEANKKK
-299 GDLARV
+299 DLARV

-344 RDDLPE
+344 RDDLPD

-389 SNANTGRMC
+389 SNANTGRM
-398 LTGDHEVLTPDGW
+398 TGVTL
-411 VRIEDWSGGRIAT
+411 
-424 WNPTGEQIAF
+424 
-434 SEAKAVHFPYSGEMI
+434 
-449 HIDSTRIHQIST
+449 
-461 PDHDMPIRERDGS
+461 S
-474 IEKVPVSELEGKR
+474 I
-487 FFHYIRGSRRVTT
+487 
-500 KVRDDDLRVLLMV
+500 
-513 QADGTYPAD
+513 Q
-522 GGVRLAFRKQRKV
+522 
-535 ERCRRLLRGAE
+535 
-546 LVYVERKDHK
+546 
-556 TGYTRFTIRAQDCPL
+556 
-571 WLLMFKDKTFGPWI
+571 
-585 FDSNPSIFF
+585 
-594 EELVFWDGSWASS
+594 
-607 GANSAQYYSTNKTN
+607 
-621 IDLVQAF
+621 
-628 AHLSGM
+628 
-634 YCRVH
+634 
-639 QKRVDSRN
+639 
-647 PNWTPLWIANLWFSP
+647 
-662 GPGTEF
+662 
-668 RNGNGRNKWSTSEY
+668 
-682 SGLVHCARTTTGFFL
+682 
-697 VRREGSVWVTGNSGT
+697 
-712 VLSPHNLP
+712 NLP
-720 RDHFTDSEGAHDTE
+720 RDHFTDSGGEHDTA

-745 GVHVGSEDLK
+745 GVPVGSEDLK
-755 KLVRPLLVGPFTV
+755 KLVRPLLLGPFTV

-781 AAGEDSVLESFRN
+781 AAGEDSVLEAFRE
-794 GEDIYVA
+794 GKDIYVA

-807 GAKAG
+807 GEKAG
-812 FDRQRGKSAT
+812 FDRQRGKGAV
-822 LGCIAEGS
+822 LGC
-830 LVLTDRGLVPIE
+830 
-842 NVGVADKVWDG
+842 
-853 VEFVRHE
+853 
-860 GVIYKGQK
+860 
-868 EVMHYDGLTATPDH
+868 
-882 KVWASFEG
+882 
-890 EPRTVRLDYAAS
+890 
-902 CGARLV
+902 
-908 RTRSG
+908 
-913 RAPVRMGEDHQSGS
+913 
-927 SIHPEG
+927 
-933 LAHAD
+933 
-938 DADRMHWVRTTA
+938 
-950 VVEPGEPATGPL
+950 
-962 EGLPVVQQSTR
+962 
-973 APEVPGSN
+973 
-981 PHRGQ
+981 
-986 TAVHES
+986 
-992 SRSELEA
+992 
-999 LRSEGNHLRLP
+999 
-1010 FGYRS
+1010 GY
-1015 GALDSGE
+1015 
-1022 PGGTAAEARTRSC
+1022 
-1035 GQRQRLCSWESPL
+1035 
-1048 GDARAEYGQPADYDS
+1048 
-1063 GRVSTRGLALRGGS
+1063 
-1077 SAEEDST
+1077 
-1084 GVLPRTDHRA
+1084 
-1094 SASCGEGKAQELARN
+1094 
-1109 RTTVAVYD
+1109 
-1117 IVNAGPRHR
+1117 
-1126 FTVSDVLVH
+1126 
-1135 NCGFG
+1135 G

-1150 GAKIYPKGTP
+1150 GAGMYPKGTP
-1160 DDVIWK
+1160 DNVIWE
-1166 GLTSLVETWR
+1166 GLTTIVNAWR

-1206 IEIVGNDRYVWLPSG
+1206 VEIVGNDRYVWLPSG

>member
-22 AKKNAGIEGPIEV
+22 AKKDAGIEGPIEV
-35 TDRATPGNKFTVGAF
+35 TDRATPGNRFTVGAF
-50 GAPGTWSL
+50 GTQGTWTL

-64 ARTEDRSQNS
+64 ARTEGRSQNS
-74 HGFEDIFDGT
+74 YGFESIFDGS

-106 VEDEHWMILVCS
+106 VEGEHWMILICS

-235 EAYVE
+235 DAYVE

-246 ISMRDNIYRLG
+246 VSMRDNIYKLG

-286 AGAAHRQYEANKN
+286 ASAAHRQYEANKAR
-299 GDLARV
+299 DLARV

-344 RDDLPE
+344 RDDLPD

-389 SNANTGRMC
+389 SNANTGRM
-398 LTGDHEVLTPDGW
+398 TGVTL
-411 VRIEDWSGGRIAT
+411 
-424 WNPTGEQIAF
+424 
-434 SEAKAVHFPYSGEMI
+434 
-449 HIDSTRIHQIST
+449 
-461 PDHDMPIRERDGS
+461 S
-474 IEKVPVSELEGKR
+474 I
-487 FFHYIRGSRRVTT
+487 
-500 KVRDDDLRVLLMV
+500 
-513 QADGTYPAD
+513 Q
-522 GGVRLAFRKQRKV
+522 
-535 ERCRRLLRGAE
+535 
-546 LVYVERKDHK
+546 
-556 TGYTRFTIRAQDCPL
+556 
-571 WLLMFKDKTFGPWI
+571 
-585 FDSNPSIFF
+585 
-594 EELVFWDGSWASS
+594 
-607 GANSAQYYSTNKTN
+607 
-621 IDLVQAF
+621 
-628 AHLSGM
+628 
-634 YCRVH
+634 
-639 QKRVDSRN
+639 
-647 PNWTPLWIANLWFSP
+647 
-662 GPGTEF
+662 
-668 RNGNGRNKWSTSEY
+668 
-682 SGLVHCARTTTGFFL
+682 
-697 VRREGSVWVTGNSGT
+697 
-712 VLSPHNLP
+712 NLP
-720 RDHFTDSEGAHDTE
+720 RDHFTDAEGEHDTE

-739 IDKLLA
+739 IDRLLA

-842 NVGVADKVWDG
+842 NVGIADKVWDG
-853 VEFVRHE
+853 VEFVRHG

-868 EVMHYDGLTATPDH
+868 EAMTYDNLTATPDH

-890 EPRTVRLDYAAS
+890 APRTVRLDYAAA

-908 RTRSG
+908 RTGSSG
-913 RAPVRMGEDHQSGS
+913 APVRLGEDHQRGS
-927 SIHPEG
+927 ALHPEG

-938 DADRMHWVRTTA
+938 DADRVHGVRTTA
-950 VVEPGEPATGPL
+950 VVESGESSTGSIERL
-962 EGLPVVQQSTR
+962 SILQQSTR
-973 APEVPGSN
+973 PPEIPGSN
-981 PHRGQ
+981 SHYGQ
-986 TAVHES
+986 AEVHEPP
-992 SRSELEA
+992 RPELEA
-999 LRSEGNHLRLP
+999 LWSEGDNFRLL
-1010 FGYRS
+1010 FSDRGRT
-1015 GALDSGE
+1015 LDSGE
-1022 PGGTAAEARTRSC
+1022 SGRASTGARVGSS
-1035 GQRQRLCSWESPL
+1035 GQRQGVCSGESSV
-1048 GDARAEYGQPADYDS
+1048 GDARAEYGQQTEHYS
-1063 GRVSTRGLALRGGS
+1063 GRVPTRGVALHRGGS
-1077 SAEEDST
+1077 EEET
-1084 GVLPRTDHRA
+1084 PRGVHPGADYRA
-1094 SASCGEGKAQELARN
+1094 GATRSEGEAQELARD

-1117 IVNAGPRHR
+1117 LLNAGPRHR
-1126 FTVSDVLVH
+1126 FTVSNVLVH

-1160 DDVIWK
+1160 DDVIWE

-1176 VAHPHIVS
+1176 IAHPHIVS

-1206 IEIVGNDRYVWLPSG
+1206 VEIVGNDRYVWLPSG

>member
-1 MQILVP
+1 MQIQVP
-7 DVNGLTGEQFVALQQ
+7 DVSNLTGEQFVALQQ
-22 AKKNAGIEGPIEV
+22 AKKDAGIEGPIEV
-35 TDRATPGNKFTVGAF
+35 TDRVAPGNRFTVGAF
-50 GAPGTWSL
+50 GAPGTWTL

-64 ARTEDRSQNS
+64 ARTEGRSS
-74 HGFEDIFDGT
+74 GTYGFEDIFDGT

-106 VEDEHWMILVCS
+106 VEDEHWMILICS
-118 WCIGQGEIHTAYGH
+118 WCVGQGDIHTAYGH
-132 EEISGIPGLFD
+132 EEIKAIPGLFD
-143 PTVKKIAH
+143 PAVKKIAH

-223 GRTLPEE
+223 GRTLPKE

-235 EAYVE
+235 DAYVE

-257 KGFPSAEEY
+257 RGFPSAEEY

-286 AGAAHRQYEANKN
+286 AGAAHRQYEANKKK
-299 GDLARV
+299 DLARV

-319 FKGWLADQG
+319 FKGWLAERG

-344 RDDLPE
+344 RDDLPD

-389 SNANTGRMC
+389 SNANTGRM
-398 LTGDHEVLTPDGW
+398 TG
-411 VRIEDWSGGRIAT
+411 
-424 WNPTGEQIAF
+424 
-434 SEAKAVHFPYSGEMI
+434 
-449 HIDSTRIHQIST
+449 
-461 PDHDMPIRERDGS
+461 
-474 IEKVPVSELEGKR
+474 
-487 FFHYIRGSRRVTT
+487 VT
-500 KVRDDDLRVLLMV
+500 
-513 QADGTYPAD
+513 
-522 GGVRLAFRKQRKV
+522 
-535 ERCRRLLRGAE
+535 
-546 LVYVERKDHK
+546 
-556 TGYTRFTIRAQDCPL
+556 
-571 WLLMFKDKTFGPWI
+571 
-585 FDSNPSIFF
+585 
-594 EELVFWDGSWASS
+594 
-607 GANSAQYYSTNKTN
+607 
-621 IDLVQAF
+621 
-628 AHLSGM
+628 
-634 YCRVH
+634 
-639 QKRVDSRN
+639 
-647 PNWTPLWIANLWFSP
+647 
-662 GPGTEF
+662 
-668 RNGNGRNKWSTSEY
+668 
-682 SGLVHCARTTTGFFL
+682 
-697 VRREGSVWVTGNSGT
+697 
-712 VLSPHNLP
+712 LSPHNLP
-720 RDHFTDSEGAHDTE
+720 RDHFTDADGEHDTE

-755 KLVRPLLVGPFTV
+755 KLVRPLLIGPFTV

-781 AAGEDSVLESFRN
+781 AAGEDNVLESFRK

-807 GAKAG
+807 GEKAG

-830 LVLTDRGLVPIE
+830 LVLTDRGLVSIE

-860 GVIYKGQK
+860 GIIYKGQK

-902 CGARLV
+902 CGARLI
-908 RTRSG
+908 RTGSSG
-913 RAPVRMGEDHQSGS
+913 APVWLGEDHQPGS
-927 SIHPEG
+927 ALHPEG
-933 LAHAD
+933 VAHAD
-938 DADRMHWVRTTA
+938 DADRVHRMRTTA
-950 VVEPGEPATGPL
+950 VVELGEPALRPI

-973 APEVPGSN
+973 APEVPGSDS
-981 PHRGQ
+981 HSGQ
-986 TAVHES
+986 AAVHES

-999 LRSEGNHLRLP
+999 LRSERNHLRFSL
-1010 FGYRS
+1010 GDR
-1015 GALDSGE
+1015 GWALGSGE
-1022 PGGTAAEARTRSC
+1022 LGGATLEARARSC
-1035 GQRQRLCSWESPL
+1035 GQRQRVYSWEPSM
-1048 GDARAEYGQPADYDS
+1048 GDALAEHGQQAEYRS
-1063 GRVSTRGLALRGGS
+1063 GRVPTRELALCGGR
-1077 SAEEDST
+1077 SAEEASP
-1084 GVLPRTDHRA
+1084 GVLPRGDHRA
-1094 SASCGEGKAQELARN
+1094 CTSCSEGKAQELEN
-1109 RTTVAVYD
+1109 DQTTVAVYD
-1117 IVNAGPRHR
+1117 ILNAGPRHR
-1126 FTVSDVLVH
+1126 FTVSNVLVH

-1206 IEIVGNDRYVWLPSG
+1206 VEIMGNDRYVWLPSG

-1285 HALVNVERAGFRT
+1285 HALVNVERAGFHT

>member
-22 AKKNAGIEGPIEV
+22 AKKDAGVEGPIEV
-35 TDRATPGNKFTVGAF
+35 ADRAKPGNRFTVGAF
-50 GAPGTWSL
+50 GAPGTWTL

-64 ARTEDRSQNS
+64 ARTEGRSQNS
-74 HGFEDIFDGT
+74 YGFEDLFDGT

-106 VEDEHWMILVCS
+106 VEDEHWMILICS

-132 EEISGIPGLFD
+132 KEISGIPGLFD

-230 RPADW
+230 RPTDW
-235 EAYVE
+235 DAYVE

-286 AGAAHRQYEANKN
+286 AGAAHRQYEANKKR
-299 GDLARV
+299 DLARV

-334 DKAHV
+334 DKTHV

-344 RDDLPE
+344 RDDLPD
-350 EVREAVE
+350 EVREAAE

-389 SNANTGRMC
+389 SNANTGRM
-398 LTGDHEVLTPDGW
+398 TG
-411 VRIEDWSGGRIAT
+411 
-424 WNPTGEQIAF
+424 
-434 SEAKAVHFPYSGEMI
+434 
-449 HIDSTRIHQIST
+449 
-461 PDHDMPIRERDGS
+461 
-474 IEKVPVSELEGKR
+474 
-487 FFHYIRGSRRVTT
+487 VT
-500 KVRDDDLRVLLMV
+500 
-513 QADGTYPAD
+513 
-522 GGVRLAFRKQRKV
+522 
-535 ERCRRLLRGAE
+535 
-546 LVYVERKDHK
+546 
-556 TGYTRFTIRAQDCPL
+556 
-571 WLLMFKDKTFGPWI
+571 
-585 FDSNPSIFF
+585 
-594 EELVFWDGSWASS
+594 
-607 GANSAQYYSTNKTN
+607 
-621 IDLVQAF
+621 
-628 AHLSGM
+628 
-634 YCRVH
+634 
-639 QKRVDSRN
+639 
-647 PNWTPLWIANLWFSP
+647 
-662 GPGTEF
+662 
-668 RNGNGRNKWSTSEY
+668 
-682 SGLVHCARTTTGFFL
+682 
-697 VRREGSVWVTGNSGT
+697 
-712 VLSPHNLP
+712 LSPHNLP
-720 RDHFTDSEGAHDTE
+720 RDHFTDAEGEHDTE

-739 IDKLLA
+739 INKLLA

-755 KLVRPLLVGPFTV
+755 KLVRPLLMGPFIV

-781 AAGEDSVLESFRN
+781 AAGEDEVLDAFRE
-794 GEDIYVA
+794 GKDIYVA

-807 GAKAG
+807 GEKAG

-860 GVIYKGQK
+860 GVVYKGQK

-902 CGARLV
+902 RGARLV
-908 RTRSG
+908 RTGSSG
-913 RAPVRMGEDHQSGS
+913 TPVRLGEDHQSGS
-927 SIHPEG
+927 SLHSEG
-933 LAHAD
+933 LAHTD
-938 DADRMHWVRTTA
+938 DADRVHRLWPTA
-950 VVEPGEPATGPL
+950 VVKPGEFAPGSF
-962 EGLPVVQQSTR
+962 EGLPVMQQSTR
-973 APEVPGSN
+973 TPEVPGSDS
-981 PHRGQ
+981 HCGQ
-986 TAVHES
+986 AAMHES
-992 SRSELEA
+992 ARPELET
-999 LRSEGNHLRLP
+999 LRGERNHLRLP

-1015 GALDSGE
+1015 RALDSGE
-1022 PGGTAAEARTRSC
+1022 PGGTSTEARAGSR
-1035 GQRQRLCSWESPL
+1035 GQQQGVCTWEPSM
-1048 GDARAEYGQPADYDS
+1048 GDALAEYGQPTDYYS
-1063 GRVSTRGLALRGGS
+1063 GRVPTRGLALCRGGS
-1077 SAEEDST
+1077 AEETSPR
-1084 GVLPRTDHRA
+1084 VLPRTDHRA
-1094 SASCGEGKAQELARN
+1094 GAIGCEGEAQELEN
-1109 RTTVAVYD
+1109 DRTTVAVYD
-1117 IVNAGPRHR
+1117 ILNAGPRHR
-1126 FTVSDVLVH
+1126 FTVSNVLVH

-1160 DDVIWK
+1160 DEVIWE

-1206 IEIVGNDRYVWLPSG
+1206 VEIVGNDRYVWLPSG

-1264 IVGGPTQVENIIQ
+1264 IVSGPTQVENIIQ

>member
-1 MQILVP
+1 MEILVP

-22 AKKNAGIEGPIEV
+22 AKKDAGIEGPIEV
-35 TDRATPGNKFTVGAF
+35 TDRATPGNRFTVGAF
-50 GAPGTWSL
+50 GAPGTWML

-64 ARTEDRSQNS
+64 ARTEGRSQNS
-74 HGFEDIFDGT
+74 YGFEDLFDGT
-84 ELHLDIETYST
+84 ELHLDIETYSR

-106 VEDEHWMILVCS
+106 VEDEHWMILICS

-143 PTVKKIAH
+143 PSVKKIAH

-286 AGAAHRQYEANKN
+286 AGAAHRQYEANKKE
-299 GDLARV
+299 DLARV

-319 FKGWLADQG
+319 FKGWLANQG
-328 FEMESI
+328 FEMDSI

-344 RDDLPE
+344 REDLPD

-398 LTGDHEVLTPDGW
+398 LTGDHEVLTPSGW
-411 VRIEDWSGGRIAT
+411 VRIEDWTGGRIAT

-474 IEKVPVSELEGKR
+474 IEKVPVFELEGKK

-500 KVRDDDLRVLLMV
+500 KVRDNDLRVLLMV

-522 GGVRLAFRKQRKV
+522 GGVRLAFRKQRKI
-535 ERCRRLLRGAE
+535 ERCRHLLRGAG
-546 LVYVERKDHK
+546 LVYAERKDYK
-556 TGYTRFTIRAQDCPL
+556 TGYTRFSVRAQDCPL

-639 QKRVDSRN
+639 QKKADSRN

-668 RNGNGRNKWSTSEY
+668 RNGNGRNQWSTSEY

-720 RDHFTDSEGAHDTE
+720 RDHFTDAEGEHDTE

-745 GVHVGSEDLK
+745 GVEVGSEDLK
-755 KLVRPLLVGPFTV
+755 KLVRPLLMGPFTV

-781 AAGEDSVLESFRN
+781 VAGEDSVLESFRE
-794 GEDIYVA
+794 GKDIYVA

-807 GAKAG
+807 GEKAG

-830 LVLTDRGLVPIE
+830 LVLTDQGLVPIE
-842 NVGVADKVWDG
+842 SVGIADKVWDG
-853 VEFVRHE
+853 VEFVRHD
-860 GVIYKGQK
+860 GVVYKGQK
-868 EVMHYDGLTATPDH
+868 EVMFYDGLTATPDH
-882 KVWASFEG
+882 KVWASFG
-890 EPRTVRLDYAAS
+890 CNSQVVRLDYAAS
-902 CGARLV
+902 HGARLV
-908 RTRSG
+908 RTGYGEAQSAIVD
-913 RAPVRMGEDHQSGS
+913 RATH
-927 SIHPEG
+927 
-933 LAHAD
+933 
-938 DADRMHWVRTTA
+938 
-950 VVEPGEPATGPL
+950 
-962 EGLPVVQQSTR
+962 
-973 APEVPGSN
+973 
-981 PHRGQ
+981 
-986 TAVHES
+986 
-992 SRSELEA
+992 
-999 LRSEGNHLRLP
+999 
-1010 FGYRS
+1010 
-1015 GALDSGE
+1015 
-1022 PGGTAAEARTRSC
+1022 
-1035 GQRQRLCSWESPL
+1035 
-1048 GDARAEYGQPADYDS
+1048 
-1063 GRVSTRGLALRGGS
+1063 
-1077 SAEEDST
+1077 
-1084 GVLPRTDHRA
+1084 
-1094 SASCGEGKAQELARN
+1094 
-1109 RTTVAVYD
+1109 AVYD
-1117 IVNAGPRHR
+1117 ILNAGPHHR
-1126 FTVSDVLVH
+1126 FTVSNVLVH

-1160 DDVIWK
+1160 DDVIWE

-1206 IEIVGNDRYVWLPSG
+1206 VEIVGNDRYVWLPSG